1 MNLRHQVPEFER
13 LFIKQ
18 RLDNPALVKEWCAD
32 VDHDVR
38 LPLLALVEGQVIGR
52 ATQHR
57 RWRLSNLRVGD
68 RMVSHTMKLV
78 LTCLALLTTLTSAA
92 TFRAG
97 VATVDI
103 SPTEFPRI
111 IAGGFLEGR
120 GEKLADKLFV
130 RSFVLDDG
138 KMKIAFAI
146 VDTCMMEQ
154 ALIDEAKGIASKQ
167 CGIPVERMMVSATH
181 THSAPA
187 AMGCLGTRKDTVYAK
202 FLTPKIAEAI
212 VAANAALQPA
222 RIGWGSFDDWEHTH
236 NRRWIRLPGK
246 EVVDPFGQPTG
257 RANMHPGYLSK
268 DVVGPSGPVD
278 PQISVIA
285 LQTLDGKPLGV
296 LANYSQHYF
305 GTAPVSADYF
315 GLFCKHLAAKMG
327 QQGDGNGPFVCAMS
341 QGTSGD
347 QMWMDYGAEKKTLT
361 IDHYASEVADSAMK
375 ALQTVKYVDH
385 APLGMVEKTLELNY
399 RVPDEKRLAWAR
411 PIAAKIEN
419 DVPKSK
425 EEVYAREALILH
437 ERQKTSVKLQAI
449 RIGDLSIA
457 TLPNEVYAI
466 TGLKL
471 REKSPFGT
479 HFNIELA
486 NGAEGYIPPPE
497 QHELGGYTTWPAR
510 TAGLEFFAETEIYEA
525 LVSAVFP
532 LHDSPSQP
540 KVLRLGDYPTA
551 LKSSAPFAHWTLDSM
566 DLYAGLN
573 VFFGNPPKPRYSNTR
588 RGMEAMP
595 PYLAAENAKAALI
608 FSGTIAIGL
617 PGVGSGLGYGEN
629 SALHHSAFGVSDL
642 INRSI
647 HLAGGHLET
656 SNLKL
661 GTQSSIALW
670 FWLGHESGASD
681 RKGEL
686 INALGVSLKA
696 HQFPDHTV
704 SLEWSAP
711 SEAPRSESSVRN
723 ERPQT
728 PDAAQGTVRTTF
740 FADDWHFAVLIRDGE
755 NVRVH
760 LDGSEKPVLTGKA
773 GKAANEVLFGQ
784 GLEGRLDEI
793 TIWDRVIEPS
803 LIAKLWN
810 ISKVGEENAK
820 RAISRAE
827 RKKRAQVQSSA
838 LLKVHEN
845 WSASMRF
852 KNTKANNVSAVTA
865 YLISRGPKG
874 DHQAPG
880 DHLGI
885 GGNFKDSSPGRLFV
899 FNGNAASQIVRGTT
913 VIEPGTWNDV
923 KMERLGSRVKVTLN
937 GKVEID
943 AELPV
948 TAPGAKELFFGKRCD
963 DFAPLEGTFE
973 KVEVAGLEK
982 PAAPAPAPKIELAS
996 KPLSPEES
1004 AKKWHVREGYRI
1016 ELVAAEPVVLDPVA
1030 FDWDEQG
1037 RLWVIEMAD
1046 YPMGM
1051 DGNGKAGGR
1060 VVRLEDTDHDGRYDK
1075 RHVIVSDLSYPTG
1088 ILTWREGVIVTA
1100 APDIFFISPDGTKKV
1115 LYTGFSTGNQQLRVN
1130 GLRWGMD
1137 GWVYCAAG
1145 AHHGGYNKGTQI
1157 ECKLTGEKIDL
1168 GSRDFRFKPDT
1179 GEFDPQTGPSQ
1190 FGRARDDW
1198 GHWFGVQNSFPLW
1211 HYVLQ
1216 DHYLRRNPHVI
1227 PPDPIHQLF
1236 PRNPPVYPASSMEK
1250 RFHSFDQAGRFTSAC
1265 GIEVY
1270 RDQVLFES
1278 GAAVPAA
1285 QPGAGQRPAPHLH
1298 AFTCEPFHNVVQHHI
1313 LEDDGVT
1320 FKATVDVGAL
1330 AKARESDSANTSNSR
1345 SLATAPTDFLA
1356 SEDRWCR
1363 PVMVRTGPDG
1373 ALWVADMYRYMIEHP
1388 QWLPQNGKEEL
1399 LPHYREGDDKGRI
1412 WKIVKESI
1420 GSRPVFEWD
1429 NLSTTPGSVNGWL
1442 RDKMQMVATW
1452 KGQMPADPSFASP
1465 RGMMAVHLAWTALLI
1480 GKDSHPGEI
1489 CLRLLR
1495 QTQPTD
1501 ALAARVREQALQMA
1515 EKVAWSGDD
1524 SPPLHEALAKLVN
1537 DKDAKVRLQLACTLG
1552 ELKFEWAGDLLAEV
1566 LNSAEQGSP
1575 LQGAALSSVLPH
1587 LERVCARADAKSFA
1601 MLLRCALATK
1611 NDKAIA
1617 ALVTRMDAQKG
1628 LEELM
1633 AVLDEKNLSL
1643 AAFAKQVTD
1652 AKAREAVE
1660 KMAARLQQAAESIQ
1674 TAPTMESLALLA
1686 SDREHRERVKALLPE
1701 LWAKTG
1707 NAEVL
1712 RLVAKL
1718 QPQGGVEFLLE
1729 GWDQRTPAL
1738 RVQILETLLSNDAW
1752 TLALLK
1758 RPEAKSADAA
1768 TRARLMKHPKKG
1780 IANLAEKIFADSTS
1794 ATRAAVVEKFKPAL
1808 KLQGDETRGKT
1819 VFASVCISC
1828 HRLDG
1833 VGLELGPDLRSVAQ
1847 HDAEKLLNSILDPSA
1862 IIEPGFMAYHC
1873 TLKSG
1878 EQLYGVIATETSAS
1892 LTLKM
1897 AGNIT
1902 KSVLRSDVE
1911 SLKSSGT
1918 SLMPEGL
1925 EAAMTPQSLAD
1936 LIAYLKLV
1944 R

>member
-1 MNLRHQVPEFER
+1 M
-13 LFIKQ
+13 
-18 RLDNPALVKEWCAD
+18 
-32 VDHDVR
+32 R
-38 LPLLALVEGQVIGR
+38 LPIAAVALLAPVSLFS
-52 ATQHR
+52 AT
-57 RWRLSNLRVGD
+57 
-68 RMVSHTMKLV
+68 
-78 LTCLALLTTLTSAA
+78 
-92 TFRAG
+92 TFHAG
-97 VATVDI
+97 VAAVNV
-103 SPTEFPRI
+103 SPKTFPRI

-120 GEKLADKLFV
+120 GEKLASELFV

-154 ALIDEAKGIASKQ
+154 SLIDEAKALASKQ
-167 CGIPVERMMVSATH
+167 CGIPVDRMMVSATH

-187 AMGCLGTRKDTVYAK
+187 AMSCLGTRKDTEYAK

-222 RIGWGSFDDWEHTH
+222 RIGWGSYDDWEHTH
-236 NRRWIRLPGK
+236 NRRWIRHIGK
-246 EVVDPFGQPTG
+246 EVADPFGNASA
-257 RANMHPGYLSK
+257 RAHMHPGYLSK
-268 DVVGPSGPVD
+268 DVIGPSGPVD
-278 PQISVIA
+278 PQLSVIA

-305 GTAPVSADYF
+305 GSGPVSADYF
-315 GLFCKHLAAKMG
+315 GLFCKHLAAKMS
-327 QQGDGNGPFVCAMS
+327 QPGDGNGPFICAMS

-347 QMWMDYGAEKKTLT
+347 QMWMDYGAEKKDISL
-361 IDHYASEVADSAMK
+361 DSYSEAVADSAMK

-385 APLGMVEKTLELNY
+385 SPLGMIEKTLELKY

-419 DVPKSK
+419 DVPKNK

-471 REKSPFGT
+471 REWSPFKT

-486 NGAEGYIPPPE
+486 NGAEGYIPPWS
-497 QHELGGYTTWPAR
+497 QHKLGGYTTWPAR
-510 TAGLEFFAETEIYEA
+510 TAGLEERAEASMVATLSETTFQLANKPKQEIKHANGPY
-525 LVSAVFP
+525 AVEVLNSKP
-532 LHDSPSQP
+532 LRYARMEQF
-540 KVLRLGDYPTA
+540 GA
-551 LKSSAPFAHWTLDSM
+551 CQLDETSKRPACGAM
-566 DLYAGLN
+566 AYDG
-573 VFFGNPPKPRYSNTR
+573 FGSY
-588 RGMEAMP
+588 
-595 PYLAAENAKAALI
+595 
-608 FSGTIAIGL
+608 L
-617 PGVGSGLGYGEN
+617 PGPGSGLGYGDE
-629 SALHHSAFGVSDL
+629 SALTASAFSGPNE

-647 HLAGGHLET
+647 HLAGGHLRT
-656 SNLKL
+656 QLKNTERKL
-661 GTQSSIALW
+661 INGSWQTLDITPPTSIALW
-670 FWLGHESGASD
+670 FWLGHQSGASD
-681 RKGEL
+681 RTGEL

-704 SLEWSAP
+704 ALEWSAQ
-711 SEAPRSESSVRN
+711 SSVRN

-728 PDAAQGTVRTTF
+728 PDAAQGTVRTT

-760 LDGSEKPVLTGKA
+760 LDGNEKPGLTGKA

-784 GLEGRLDEI
+784 GLQGRLDEI

-810 ISKVGEENAK
+810 TSKVGEENAK
-820 RAISRAE
+820 RAVSRTE
-827 RKKRAQVQSSA
+827 RAKRKQVQTSA
-838 LLKVHEN
+838 VLKGHEN
-845 WSASMRF
+845 WSASMHF
-852 KNTKANNVSAVTA
+852 KNTRANNVSAVTA

-885 GGNFKDSSPGRLFV
+885 GGNYQDSEPGRLFV
-899 FNGNAASQIVRGTT
+899 FNGNAASQIVRGKTL
-913 VIEPGTWNDV
+913 IEPGTWHDV
-923 KMERLGSRVKVTLN
+923 KMERIGSRVKVTLN
-937 GKVEID
+937 GRVEID

-948 TAPGAKELFFGKRCD
+948 TGPGVRELFFGRRCD
-963 DFAPLEGTFE
+963 DFAPLEGAFE
-973 KVEVAGLEK
+973 KVEVAGLEVGRAVPSPPREAGK
-982 PAAPAPAPKIELAS
+982 PAKSETASS
-996 KPLSPEES
+996 KPNQPAAALSEKAPYQEALSPEES

-1030 FDWDEQG
+1030 FDWDEVG

-1046 YPMGM
+1046 YPLGM

-1060 VVRLEDTDHDGRYDK
+1060 VVRLEDTDSDGRYDK
-1075 RHVIVSDLSYPTG
+1075 RTVIVSDLSYPTG

-1100 APDIFFISPDGTKKV
+1100 APDIFFIAPDGTKKV

-1179 GEFDPQTGPSQ
+1179 GEFDPQSGPSQ

-1236 PRNPPVYPASSMEK
+1236 PRNPPVYPASSSEK

-1270 RDQVLFES
+1270 RDVQLFND
-1278 GAAVPAA
+1278 GKT
-1285 QPGAGQRPAPHLH
+1285 H

-1313 LEDDGVT
+1313 LEDEGVT
-1320 FKATVDVGAL
+1320 FKAVRDPA
-1330 AKARESDSANTSNSR
+1330 ESKM
-1345 SLATAPTDFLA
+1345 DFLA

-1388 QWLPQNGKEEL
+1388 QWLPQNGKDEL

-1412 WKIVKESI
+1412 WRVVRSS
-1420 GSRPVFEWD
+1420 SRVRSAASQQPAKTFVRSGGLKPE
-1429 NLSTTPGSVNGWL
+1429 TTLASANGWL
-1442 RDKMQMVATW
+1442 RDKAQMRALWSKPSLKDIVSWEEQVSDDNNAAAQAQAAW
-1452 KGQMPADPSFASP
+1452 LLHQAGELSPDVLKPLLFSNHDEVIVQGLRIAEMMPWEKNAA
-1465 RGMMAVHLAWTALLI
+1465 ALIALLN
-1480 GKDSHPGEI
+1480 GKMAYRS
-1489 CLRLLR
+1489 
-1495 QTQPTD
+1495 
-1501 ALAARVREQALQMA
+1501 RVWMQLVLSAGQWRGVGPSDIIA
-1515 EKVAWSGDD
+1515 E
-1524 SPPLHEALAKLVN
+1524 
-1537 DKDAKVRLQLACTLG
+1537 TLNT
-1552 ELKFEWAGDLLAEV
+1552 AEP
-1566 LNSAEQGSP
+1566 GSP

-1587 LERVCARADAKSFA
+1587 LEQVCAHADAKSFA
-1601 MLLRCALATK
+1601 MLLRCALAVK
-1611 NDKAIA
+1611 NEKAIA
-1617 ALVTRMDAQKG
+1617 ALVTKEVPLND
-1628 LEELM
+1628 LL

-1643 AAFAKQVTD
+1643 ADLAKQVTD
-1652 AKAREAVE
+1652 AKAREAIS
-1660 KMAARLQQAAESIQ
+1660 KMAARLQQAADSLQ
-1674 TAPTMESLALLA
+1674 SAPTMESLALLA
-1686 SDREHRERVKALLPE
+1686 SDRGHRERVKALLPE

-1712 RLVAKL
+1712 RLVSKL
-1718 QPQGGVEFLLE
+1718 QPAGSEQFLLD

-1738 RVQILETLLSNDAW
+1738 RLQILETLLSNDAW

-1758 RPEAKSADAA
+1758 RPEAKAADAA
-1768 TRARLMKHPKKG
+1768 TRARLMKHPKKN
-1780 IANLAEKIFADSTS
+1780 IANLAEKVFADSTS
-1794 ATRAAVVEKFKPAL
+1794 ASRAAVVEKFKPAL
-1808 KLQGDETRGKT
+1808 KLTGDAARGKT

-1828 HRLDG
+1828 HKLDG
-1833 VGLELGPDLRSVAQ
+1833 VGLELGPDLRSVTR

-1897 AGNIT
+1897 AGNLT
-1902 KSVLRSDVE
+1902 KSVLRSDVA
-1911 SLKSSGT
+1911 SLKSTGI

-1925 EAAMTPQSLAD
+1925 EAALTPQSLAD
-1936 LIAYLKLV
+1936 LIVYLKMA

>member
-1 MNLRHQVPEFER
+1 M
-13 LFIKQ
+13 
-18 RLDNPALVKEWCAD
+18 
-32 VDHDVR
+32 
-38 LPLLALVEGQVIGR
+38 
-52 ATQHR
+52 
-57 RWRLSNLRVGD
+57 
-68 RMVSHTMKLV
+68 
-78 LTCLALLTTLTSAA
+78 LALLLSVAA
-92 TFRAG
+92 IVNAQPAFRAG
-97 VATVDI
+97 VAAIDV
-103 SPTEFPRI
+103 SPATFPRI

-120 GEKLADKLFV
+120 GDKLADRLFV

-138 KMKIAFAI
+138 RMKIAFAI
-146 VDTCMMEQ
+146 VDTCMMEKS
-154 ALIDEAKGIASKQ
+154 LIDEAKALAARQ

-181 THSAPA
+181 THAAPA

-222 RIGWGSFDDWEHTH
+222 RIGWASIDDWEHTH
-236 NRRWIRLPGK
+236 NRRWIRQPGR
-246 EVVDPFGQPTG
+246 EVADPFGRATG

-278 PQISVIA
+278 PQLSVIA
-285 LQTLDGKPLGV
+285 LQTADGKPLGV

-315 GLFCKHLAAKMG
+315 GLFCKHLAVKMG
-327 QQGDGNGPFVCAMS
+327 QPGDGNGPFVCAMS

-347 QMWMDYGAEKKTLT
+347 QMWMDYGAEKKTISL
-361 IDHYASEVADSAMK
+361 DDYAVAVADSALK
-375 ALQTVKYVDH
+375 ALQTVKYIDH
-385 APLGMVEKTLELNY
+385 VPLGMIEKTLELKY
-399 RVPDEKRLAWAR
+399 RVPDENRLAWAR
-411 PIAAKIEN
+411 PLAAKIEN
-419 DVPKSK
+419 DVPKNK

-471 REKSPFGT
+471 REASPFCM

-510 TAGLEFFAETEIYEA
+510 TAGLEVEAEPKIVATLSAAGAELAGKPSREPHAPDCAYAEA
-525 LVSAVFP
+525 VRETHSLAHFRCDDLSGDVHNEHGSPARLVGG
-532 LHDSPSQP
+532 H
-540 KVLRLGDYPTA
+540 A
-551 LKSSAPFAHWTLDSM
+551 L
-566 DLYAGLN
+566 
-573 VFFGNPPKPRYSNTR
+573 
-588 RGMEAMP
+588 
-595 PYLAAENAKAALI
+595 
-608 FSGTIAIGL
+608 GL
-617 PGVGSGLGYGEN
+617 PGAGSGLGYGEE
-629 SALHHSAFGVSDL
+629 SALRASAFAASDG
-642 INRSI
+642 INRALQ
-647 HLAGGHLET
+647 LAGGRLEMPD
-656 SNLKL
+656 LKL
-661 GTQSSIALW
+661 GGQMSIAFW
-670 FWLGHESGASD
+670 FWLGHASGASD
-681 RKGEL
+681 RTGEL

-704 SLEWSAP
+704 RLEWGDKVASA
-711 SEAPRSESSVRN
+711 SAEGSDSAKAE
-723 ERPQT
+723 
-728 PDAAQGTVRTTF
+728 TT

-760 LDGSEKPVLTGKA
+760 LDGSETPVLTGKA
-773 GKAANEVLFGQ
+773 GQVATEARFGQ

-793 TIWDRVIEPS
+793 TIWDRAIEPS

-810 ISKVGEENAK
+810 ISKVGEENAQRAK
-820 RAISRAE
+820 RRQE
-827 RKKRAQVQSSA
+827 RTKQKQVQNSA
-838 LLKVHEN
+838 LLKEHEN

-852 KNTKANNVSAVTA
+852 KNTKANHVSAVTA
-865 YLISRGPKG
+865 YLISRGPRG
-874 DHQAPG
+874 DRQAPG

-885 GGNFKDSSPGRLFV
+885 GGSYKDSEPGKLFV
-899 FNGNAASQIVRGTT
+899 FNGNAANQVVRGKTL
-913 VIEPGTWNDV
+913 IEPGAWNDV
-923 KMERLGSRVKVTLN
+923 KLERLGSRVKVTLN
-937 GKVEID
+937 GRVEID

-948 TAPGAKELFFGKRCD
+948 TAPGAKEVFFGKRCD
-963 DFAPLEGTFE
+963 DFAPLEGTLE
-973 KVEVAGLEK
+973 KVEITGLEK
-982 PAAPAPAPKIELAS
+982 PAPPAPATKVELAS
-996 KPLSPEES
+996 QPLPPEES
-1004 AKKWHVREGYRI
+1004 AKKWHIREGYRI

-1046 YPMGM
+1046 YPLGM

-1060 VVRLEDTDHDGRYDK
+1060 VVRLEDTDGDGRYDK
-1075 RHVIVSDLSYPTG
+1075 RTVIVSDLSYPTG

-1100 APDIFFISPDGTKKV
+1100 APDLFFISPDGTKKL

-1179 GEFDPQTGPSQ
+1179 GELDPQTGPSQ

-1270 RDQVLFES
+1270 RDQVLFTD
-1278 GAAVPAA
+1278 GKT
-1285 QPGAGQRPAPHLH
+1285 H
-1298 AFTCEPFHNVVQHHI
+1298 AFTCEPFHNVVQHHL
-1313 LEDDGVT
+1313 LEEDGVT
-1320 FKATVDVGAL
+1320 FKAVRDPA
-1330 AKARESDSANTSNSR
+1330 ESK
-1345 SLATAPTDFLA
+1345 LDFLA

-1412 WKIVKESI
+1412 WKVVRASARS
-1420 GSRPVFEWD
+1420 GSAKAEATFA
-1429 NLSTTPGSVNGWL
+1429 SANGLL
-1442 RDKMQMVATW
+1442 RDKAQMRAHWTKLSTQAIAALFDQVISGKTAAA
-1452 KGQMPADPSFASP
+1452 QAQS
-1465 RGMMAVHLAWTALLI
+1465 AWTLHQAGQLTPDLLKMLLLSENDEVIVQGLQIAETMPWSKNEEALLLLVN
-1480 GKDSHPGEI
+1480 GNKARHPRVWMQ
-1489 CLRLLR
+1489 L
-1495 QTQPTD
+1495 
-1501 ALAARVREQALQMA
+1501 ALSAGQ
-1515 EKVAWSGDD
+1515 WSGDWPAD
-1524 SPPLHEALAKLVN
+1524 IVAMTLDEAKP
-1537 DKDAKVRLQLACTLG
+1537 
-1552 ELKFEWAGDLLAEV
+1552 
-1566 LNSAEQGSP
+1566 GSP
-1575 LQGAALSSVLPH
+1575 IWGAALSSCLPH
-1587 LERVCARADAKSFA
+1587 LTRISEQFA
-1601 MLLRCALATK
+1601 AHDGKTKPGILGTLLRCALATK

-1617 ALVTRMDAQKG
+1617 ALVARLEAHNG
-1628 LEELM
+1628 LEELL
-1633 AVLDEKNLSL
+1633 AVLDEKKLSL
-1643 AAFAKQVTD
+1643 TEFAKQVTD
-1652 AKAREAVE
+1652 AKARAAVDQ
-1660 KMAARLQQAAESIQ
+1660 MAAKLQQAAESLK
-1674 TAPTMESLALLA
+1674 TAPTMDSLALLA
-1686 SDREHRERVKALLPE
+1686 SDRGHRETVKGLLPE

-1707 NAEVL
+1707 GAEVL

-1718 QPQGGVEFLLE
+1718 QPQGGEQFLLE

-1738 RVQILETLLSNDAW
+1738 RAQILETLLSSDDWA
-1752 TLALLK
+1752 LALLK
-1758 RPEAKSADAA
+1758 RPEAKACDAA
-1768 TRARLMKHPKKG
+1768 TRARLMKHPKKN
-1780 IANLAEKIFADSTS
+1780 IAKLAEKVFADATS

-1808 KLQGDETRGKT
+1808 KLQGDAARGKT

-1828 HRLDG
+1828 HKLDG
-1833 VGLELGPDLRSVAQ
+1833 LGLELGPDLRSVAQ

-1873 TLKSG
+1873 TLNNG

-1897 AGNIT
+1897 AGNLT
-1902 KSVLRSDVE
+1902 RSVLRSE
-1911 SLKSSGT
+1911 IASLKSTGT

-1925 EAAMTPQSLAD
+1925 EAALTPQSLAD
-1936 LIAYLKLV
+1936 LIAYLQES

>member
-1 MNLRHQVPEFER
+1 MFIRSLLLVS
-13 LFIKQ
+13 LF
-18 RLDNPALVKEWCAD
+18 LT
-32 VDHDVR
+32 
-38 LPLLALVEGQVIGR
+38 LAAHAQP
-52 ATQHR
+52 
-57 RWRLSNLRVGD
+57 
-68 RMVSHTMKLV
+68 
-78 LTCLALLTTLTSAA
+78 

-154 ALIDEAKGIASKQ
+154 SLIDEAKGIAAKQ
-167 CGIPVERMMVSATH
+167 CGIPVDRMMVSATH
-181 THSAPA
+181 THSAPS
-187 AMGCLGTRKDTVYAK
+187 AMGCLGTRKDSVYAK

-278 PQISVIA
+278 PQLSVIA

-305 GTAPVSADYF
+305 GSGPVSADYF

-347 QMWMDYGAEKKTLT
+347 QMWMDYGAEKKTIT

-375 ALQTVKYVDH
+375 ALQTVTYVDH
-385 APLGMVEKTLELNY
+385 APLGMIEKTLDLKY

-419 DVPKSK
+419 DLPKNK

-437 ERQKTSVKLQAI
+437 ERQKTTVKLQAI

-471 REKSPFGT
+471 REMSLSKM

-497 QHELGGYTTWPAR
+497 QHTLGGYTTWPAR
-510 TAGLEFFAETEIYEA
+510 TAGLEVPAEPKILDQLFAAQSELYGKFMGPYLKLEG
-525 LVSAVFP
+525 
-532 LHDSPSQP
+532 
-540 KVLRLGDYPTA
+540 GDYVREIGQTKTTA
-551 LKSSAPFAHWTLDSM
+551 HFHCCDTNSNLKSFHPKTNNI
-566 DLYAGLN
+566 GL
-573 VFFGNPPKPRYSNTR
+573 VPTGGISY
-588 RGMEAMP
+588 
-595 PYLAAENAKAALI
+595 Y
-608 FSGTIAIGL
+608 L
-617 PGVGSGLGYGEN
+617 PGVGSGLGYDEE
-629 SALHHSAFGVSDL
+629 SALKPSPFSGAQT
-642 INRSI
+642 INRAI

-661 GTQSSIALW
+661 GTQSSTALW
-670 FWLGHESGASD
+670 FWLGHKSGASD
-681 RKGEL
+681 RTGEL

-704 SLEWSAP
+704 KLEWGDKVVSALAESEP
-711 SEAPRSESSVRN
+711 SAK
-723 ERPQT
+723 
-728 PDAAQGTVRTTF
+728 AKTTL
-740 FADDWHFAVLIRDGE
+740 FADDWHFAVLIRDEE

-760 LDGSEKPVLTGKA
+760 LDGSEKPVLSGKA
-773 GKAANEVLFGQ
+773 GEAANEMLFGK

-793 TIWDRVIEPS
+793 TIWNRVIEPS

-820 RAISRAE
+820 RAVSRAE
-827 RKKRAQVQSSA
+827 RKKRSQGQSSA

-852 KNTKANNVSAVTA
+852 KNTMANNVSAVTA

-913 VIEPGTWNDV
+913 VIEPGKWNDV
-923 KMERLGSRVKVTLN
+923 KLERLGSRVKVTLN

-948 TAPGAKELFFGKRCD
+948 TATGVKELFFGKRCD
-963 DFAPLEGTFE
+963 DFAPLKGEFE
-973 KVEVAGLEK
+973 KTAVEG
-982 PAAPAPAPKIELAS
+982 AAASWSAVGSVSATPLSTAS
-996 KPLSPEES
+996 KTPQSNPTNESGVKAAALQNAGEQSKVPTTTQPLSPEDS
-1004 AKKWHVREGYRI
+1004 AKKWHVRDGYRI

-1030 FDWDEQG
+1030 FDWDEKG

-1046 YPMGM
+1046 YPLGM

-1060 VVRLEDTDHDGRYDK
+1060 VVMLEDSNADGRYDK
-1075 RHVIVSDLSYPTG
+1075 RTVIVSDLSYPTG
-1088 ILTWREGVIVTA
+1088 ILTWRDGVIVTA
-1100 APDIFFISPDGTKKV
+1100 APDIFLIKPNGEKK
-1115 LYTGFSTGNQQLRVN
+1115 LLFTGFSTGNQQLRVN
-1130 GLRWGMD
+1130 SLRWGMD

-1157 ECKLTGEKIDL
+1157 ESKLTGEKIDL

-1190 FGRARDDW
+1190 FGRAKDDW

-1270 RDQVLFES
+1270 RDQVLFND
-1278 GAAVPAA
+1278 GKT
-1285 QPGAGQRPAPHLH
+1285 H
-1298 AFTCEPFHNVVQHHI
+1298 AFTCEPFHNVVQHHL

-1320 FKATVDVGAL
+1320 FKAVRDPA
-1330 AKARESDSANTSNSR
+1330 ESKM
-1345 SLATAPTDFLA
+1345 DFLA

-1412 WKIVKESI
+1412 WKVVKESI

-1429 NLSTTPGSVNGWL
+1429 NLPIKLDSSNGWL
-1442 RDKMQMVATW
+1442 RDKAQMKALW
-1452 KGQMPADPSFASP
+1452 SGDGDASIT
-1465 RGMMAVHLAWTALLI
+1465 GTANIKAQTAWTLLI
-1480 GKDSHPGEI
+1480 KGKLKTSD
-1489 CLRLLR
+1489 CMKLLE
-1495 QTQPTD
+1495 D
-1501 ALAARVREQALQMA
+1501 ESVHVREQALQMA
-1515 EKVAWSGDD
+1515 EKLEWKADEASA
-1524 SPPLHEALAKLVN
+1524 LQKALAKLVN

-1552 ELKFEWAGDLLAEV
+1552 ELKFEWAGDLLAEF
-1566 LNSAEQGSP
+1566 LDAAPADSP

-1587 LERVCARADAKSFA
+1587 LERVCAAFPEGGEPENNKAIG
-1601 MLLRCALATK
+1601 MLFRCALAT
-1611 NDKAIA
+1611 NNQKAIS
-1617 ALVTRMDAQKG
+1617 ALLSQVEAKMHF
-1628 LEELM
+1628 EELL

-1643 AAFAKQVTD
+1643 AAFSKQVTD
-1652 AKAREAVE
+1652 ARAREAVE
-1660 KMAARLQQAAESIQ
+1660 KMAARLQQAADSIQ
-1674 TAPTMESLALLA
+1674 TAPTMESLTLLA

-1718 QPQGGVEFLLE
+1718 QTQGGVEFLLE

-1738 RVQILETLLSNDAW
+1738 RVQILETLLSNEAW

-1768 TRARLMKHPKKG
+1768 MRARLMKHPKKN
-1780 IANLAEKIFADSTS
+1780 IANLAEKVFADSTS

-1808 KLQGDETRGKT
+1808 KLQGDAARGKT

-1828 HRLDG
+1828 HKLDG

-1847 HDAEKLLNSILDPSA
+1847 HEAEKLLNSILDPSA

-1873 TLKSG
+1873 TLKNG

-1897 AGNIT
+1897 AGNLT
-1902 KSVLRSDVE
+1902 RSVLRSDVA
-1911 SLKSSGT
+1911 SLKSTNT

-1925 EAAMTPQSLAD
+1925 EAALTPQSLAD
-1936 LIAYLKLV
+1936 LIAYLKV
-1944 R
+1944 AR

>member
-1 MNLRHQVPEFER
+1 
-13 LFIKQ
+13 
-18 RLDNPALVKEWCAD
+18 
-32 VDHDVR
+32 
-38 LPLLALVEGQVIGR
+38 
-52 ATQHR
+52 
-57 RWRLSNLRVGD
+57 
-68 RMVSHTMKLV
+68 MVSHTMKLV
-78 LTCLALLTTLTSAA
+78 LTGLAFLTTLASAA

-154 ALIDEAKGIASKQ
+154 ALIDEAKGIAAKQ
-167 CGIPVERMMVSATH
+167 CGIPVDRMMVSATH

-278 PQISVIA
+278 PQLSVIA

-361 IDHYASEVADSAMK
+361 IDTYASEVADSAMK

-419 DVPKSK
+419 DVPKNK

-437 ERQKTSVKLQAI
+437 QRQKTSMKLQAI

-471 REKSPFGT
+471 REWSPFKT

-486 NGAEGYIPPPE
+486 NGAEGYIPPMN
-497 QHELGGYTTWPAR
+497 QHKLGGYTTWPAR
-510 TAGLEFFAETEIYEA
+510 TAGLEEWAESRMTSELSETFYKLAGIPW
-525 LVSAVFP
+525 SI
-532 LHDSPSQP
+532 P
-540 KVLRLGDYPTA
+540 KHENGEY
-551 LKSSAPFAHWTLDSM
+551 AH
-566 DLYAGLN
+566 
-573 VFFGNPPKPRYSNTR
+573 
-588 RGMEAMP
+588 
-595 PYLAAENAKAALI
+595 AALGSMPRAY
-608 FSGTIAIGL
+608 FRLENSGICQMDEVNVKRCHMQTRDGVAVWL
-617 PGVGSGLGYGEN
+617 PGVGSGLGYGDE
-629 SALHHSAFGVSDL
+629 SALRTSMFSGPNK
-642 INRSI
+642 INRS
-647 HLAGGHLET
+647 LQCAGGFLRADWRYGLREWKDGKPLPVAIPST
-656 SNLKL
+656 A
-661 GTQSSIALW
+661 SIALW

-681 RKGEL
+681 RTGEL
-686 INALGVSLKA
+686 TNVLGVSLKA

-704 SLEWSAP
+704 RLEWGANKERDLPSPSSNPDLASPAP
-711 SEAPRSESSVRN
+711 C
-723 ERPQT
+723 
-728 PDAAQGTVRTTF
+728 

-755 NVRVH
+755 DVRVH

-773 GKAANEVLFGQ
+773 RKAADEVLFGQ

-838 LLKVHEN
+838 LLKAHEN

-874 DHQAPG
+874 DPQAPG

-885 GGNFKDSSPGRLFV
+885 GGNYKDSSPGRLFV

-913 VIEPGTWNDV
+913 VIESGTWNDV
-923 KMERLGSRVKVTLN
+923 KLERLGSRVKVTLN
-937 GKVEID
+937 GKVDID

-948 TAPGAKELFFGKRCD
+948 TAPGAKELFFGRRCD
-963 DFAPLEGTFE
+963 DFAPLEGEFE
-973 KVEVAGLEK
+973 KVEVAGLSPSTK
-982 PAAPAPAPKIELAS
+982 PLRTSQTTSSKAPEAQKGSPTDSGKPTDWLLKKSAGLPES
-996 KPLSPEES
+996 VGNHSPHSVPTTTQPLSPEES

-1046 YPMGM
+1046 YPLGM

-1060 VVRLEDTDHDGRYDK
+1060 VVRLEDTDHDDRYDK
-1075 RHVIVSDLSYPTG
+1075 RSVIVSDLSYPTG

-1270 RDQVLFES
+1270 RDQVLFND
-1278 GAAVPAA
+1278 GKT
-1285 QPGAGQRPAPHLH
+1285 H
-1298 AFTCEPFHNVVQHHI
+1298 AFTCEPFHNVVQHHL

-1320 FKATVDVGAL
+1320 FKAVPDSSHLAPRDEQTASKSGKASKQENAPLISTERDGYFAGAFH
-1330 AKARESDSANTSNSR
+1330 
-1345 SLATAPTDFLA
+1345 DFLA

-1412 WKIVKESI
+1412 WRVVKSSHLAPRDEQTASKSGKASSK
-1420 GSRPVFEWD
+1420 GSLPFI
-1429 NLSTTPGSVNGWL
+1429 STERDDYFASPNGWL
-1442 RDKMQMVATW
+1442 RDKAQ
-1452 KGQMPADPSFASP
+1452 
-1465 RGMMAVHLAWTALLI
+1465 MMALWSGEFALKGLFERPKGIVLAQAAWTLGLLK
-1480 GKDSHPGEI
+1480 KDHENEWHDLIEDTNP
-1489 CLRLLR
+1489 
-1495 QTQPTD
+1495 
-1501 ALAARVREQALQMA
+1501 RVREQALQMLEHFGWKA
-1515 EKVAWSGDD
+1515 DES
-1524 SPPLHEALAKLVN
+1524 SPLQKALTKLVN
-1537 DKDAKVRLQLACTLG
+1537 DQDAKVRLQLACTLG
-1552 ELKFEWAGDLLAEV
+1552 ELKVEWAGDLLAEV
-1566 LNSAEQGSP
+1566 LNSAEAGSQ

-1617 ALVTRMDAQKG
+1617 ALVTRTDEQKG
-1628 LEELM
+1628 LEELL

-1660 KMAARLQQAAESIQ
+1660 KMAARLQQAADSIQ

-1686 SDREHRERVKALLPE
+1686 SDHEHRERVKALLPE

-1718 QPQGGVEFLLE
+1718 QPQGGEQFLLE

-1768 TRARLMKHPKKG
+1768 TRARLMKHPKKN
-1780 IANLAEKIFADSTS
+1780 IANLAEKVFADSTS

-1808 KLQGDETRGKT
+1808 KLQGDAARGKT

-1828 HRLDG
+1828 HKLDG
-1833 VGLELGPDLRSVAQ
+1833 EGLELGPDLRSVAQ

-1897 AGNIT
+1897 AGNLT
-1902 KSVLRSDVE
+1902 KSVLRSDVA
-1911 SLKSSGT
+1911 SLKSTGI

-1936 LIAYLKLV
+1936 LIAYLKVV

>member
-1 MNLRHQVPEFER
+1 MSIR
-13 LFIKQ
+13 
-18 RLDNPALVKEWCAD
+18 
-32 VDHDVR
+32 
-38 LPLLALVEGQVIGR
+38 PLLLAALCLSPLPVI
-52 ATQHR
+52 
-57 RWRLSNLRVGD
+57 S
-68 RMVSHTMKLV
+68 
-78 LTCLALLTTLTSAA
+78 A
-92 TFRAG
+92 TFQAG

-103 SPTEFPRI
+103 SPGAFPRI

-120 GEKLADKLFV
+120 GDKNADALKV
-130 RSFVLDDG
+130 RGFVLDDG
-138 KMKIAFAI
+138 KMKVAFAI

-154 ALIDEAKGIASKQ
+154 SLVDEAKSLASRQ
-167 CGIPVERMMVSATH
+167 CEIPVDRMMISATH

-187 AMGCLGTRKDTVYAK
+187 AMGCLGTRKDSAYAK

-212 VAANAALQPA
+212 VAADAALQPA
-222 RIGWGSFDDWEHTH
+222 RIGWGTFDDWEHTH
-236 NRRWIRLPGK
+236 NRRWIRLPGR

-278 PQISVIA
+278 PQLSVIS
-285 LQTLDGKPLGV
+285 LQTADGRPLGV

-305 GTAPVSADYF
+305 GSGPVSADYY
-315 GLFCKHLAAKMG
+315 GLFCKHLAARLG

-347 QMWMDYGAEKKTLT
+347 QMWMDYGAEKKAIT
-361 IDHYASEVADSAMK
+361 IDTYASEVADSAIK
-375 ALQTVKYVDH
+375 AMQTVKHVGH
-385 APLGMVEKTLELNY
+385 APLGMIERTLELKY

-411 PIAAKIEN
+411 PVAAKIEN
-419 DVPKSK
+419 DLPKNK

-437 ERQKTSVKLQAI
+437 ERQQTTVKLQAI
-449 RIGDLSIA
+449 RVGDLSIA

-471 REKSPFGT
+471 REWSPFKV

-486 NGAEGYIPPPE
+486 NGAEGYIPPYE
-497 QHELGGYTTWPAR
+497 QHKLGGYTTWPAR
-510 TAGLEFFAETEIYEA
+510 TAGLEAEAESKMLPQLSYALGILGKGVAREAKKEVGVYGQEIKASKPSAHYSCDEIVSHRLRSPLSFARSLRSDDWVHDA
-525 LVSAVFP
+525 LLVGG
-532 LHDSPSQP
+532 H
-540 KVLRLGDYPTA
+540 
-551 LKSSAPFAHWTLDSM
+551 
-566 DLYAGLN
+566 
-573 VFFGNPPKPRYSNTR
+573 
-588 RGMEAMP
+588 AM
-595 PYLAAENAKAALI
+595 Y
-608 FSGTIAIGL
+608 L
-617 PGVGSGLGYGEN
+617 PGVGSGLGYGAE
-629 SALHHSAFGVSDL
+629 SALGLSPFSKDQS
-642 INRSI
+642 INRAVQV
-647 HLAGGHLET
+647 AGGHIKADW
-656 SNLKL
+656 SNLPVERASPKAP
-661 GTQSSIALW
+661 TPSAASISLW

-681 RKGEL
+681 RTGGL
-686 INALGVSLKA
+686 INALGVKLKA
-696 HQFPDHTV
+696 HQLPDHTV
-704 SLEWSAP
+704 RLEWGDEVASA
-711 SEAPRSESSVRN
+711 SAEGSDSAKAE
-723 ERPQT
+723 
-728 PDAAQGTVRTTF
+728 TTF

-803 LIAKLWN
+803 FIAKLWS
-810 ISKVGEENAK
+810 ISKVGGENAR
-820 RAISRAE
+820 RAVSRTE
-827 RKKRAQVQSSA
+827 RKNRAQLQSSS
-838 LLKVHEN
+838 LLKGHEN

-874 DHQAPG
+874 DSQAPG

-885 GGNFKDSSPGRLFV
+885 GGGYKDSSPGRLFV
-899 FNGNAASQIVRGTT
+899 YNGNVAGQIIRGTA

-923 KMERLGSRVKVTLN
+923 RLERQGSRVKVTLN

-943 AELPV
+943 ADLPV
-948 TAPGAKELFFGKRCD
+948 TAPGTKELFFGRRCD
-963 DFAPLEGTFE
+963 DFAPLEGSFE
-973 KVEVAGLEK
+973 KVEVSGLEK
-982 PAAPAPAPKIELAS
+982 PAATPAPRLELS
-996 KPLSPEES
+996 SQPLSPEES

-1046 YPMGM
+1046 YPLGM
-1051 DGNGKAGGR
+1051 DGDGKAGGR
-1060 VVRLEDTDHDGRYDK
+1060 VVWLEDTDHDGRYDR

-1157 ECKLTGEKIDL
+1157 ECRLTGEKIDL

-1216 DHYLRRNPHVI
+1216 DHYLRRNPHFI

-1270 RDQVLFES
+1270 RDQVLFN
-1278 GAAVPAA
+1278 G
-1285 QPGAGQRPAPHLH
+1285 GKTH
-1298 AFTCEPFHNVVQHHI
+1298 AFTCEPFHNVVQHHL

-1320 FKATVDVGAL
+1320 FKAVRDPA
-1330 AKARESDSANTSNSR
+1330 ESKM
-1345 SLATAPTDFLA
+1345 DFLA

-1388 QWLPQNGKEEL
+1388 QWLPQNGRDEL

-1412 WKIVKESI
+1412 WRVVKSSAGLQPAQASQHGDGLKPI
-1420 GSRPVFEWD
+1420 
-1429 NLSTTPGSVNGWL
+1429 TTFASANGWL
-1442 RDKMQMVATW
+1442 RDKAQMRALWARPGMQTVASLTE
-1452 KGQMPADPSFASP
+1452 QVTRDENAA
-1465 RGMMAVHLAWTALLI
+1465 AQAQAAWTLHQAGQLTPDL
-1480 GKDSHPGEI
+1480 
-1489 CLRLLR
+1489 LRLLLLS
-1495 QTQPTD
+1495 QNDEVVVQGLQIAETMPWSNNEE
-1501 ALAARVREQALQMA
+1501 ALLLLVNGERSRHPRVQMQLALSAGQ
-1515 EKVAWSGDD
+1515 WSGDWPANIVAMTLD
-1524 SPPLHEALAKLVN
+1524 EAVPGGPA
-1537 DKDAKVRLQLACTLG
+1537 
-1552 ELKFEWAGDLLAEV
+1552 W
-1566 LNSAEQGSP
+1566 
-1575 LQGAALSSVLPH
+1575 GAALSSCLPH
-1587 LERVCARADAKSFA
+1587 LARVSEQFAAQHDKARPGILGT
-1601 MLLRCALATK
+1601 LLRCALTTK
-1611 NDKAIA
+1611 NEKAAA
-1617 ALVTRMDAQKG
+1617 ALVTRMDTPKG
-1628 LEELM
+1628 FEELLV
-1633 AVLDEKNLSL
+1633 VLDEQNLSL
-1643 AAFAKQVTD
+1643 SDFSKQVTD
-1652 AKAREAVE
+1652 ARAREALE
-1660 KMAARLQQAAESIQ
+1660 KMTARLHQAASSVQ
-1674 TAPTMESLALLA
+1674 TAPTVESLTLLA
-1686 SDREHRERVKALLPE
+1686 SDREHREQVKVMLPVI
-1701 LWAKTG
+1701 WARTG
-1707 NAEVL
+1707 DAEVL
-1712 RLVAKL
+1712 RLIARL
-1718 QPQGGVEFLLE
+1718 RPRGGEQILLE

-1738 RVQILETLLSNDAW
+1738 RVQILETLLTHDDWA
-1752 TLALLK
+1752 LALLQ
-1758 RPEAKSADAA
+1758 RPEAKAADAA
-1768 TRARLMKHPKKG
+1768 MRARLMKHPKKN
-1780 IANLAEKIFADSTS
+1780 IASLAEKVFADATS

-1808 KLQGDETRGKT
+1808 KLQGDAARGKT

-1828 HRLDG
+1828 HKLDG

-1878 EQLYGVIATETSAS
+1878 EQLYGVIATETGAS

-1897 AGNIT
+1897 AGNLSR
-1902 KSVLRSDVE
+1902 SVLRSEITDLR
-1911 SLKSSGT
+1911 STGT

-1925 EAAMTPQSLAD
+1925 EAALTPQSLAD
-1936 LIAYLKLV
+1936 LFAYLKMP

>member
-1 MNLRHQVPEFER
+1 MFLR
-13 LFIKQ
+13 
-18 RLDNPALVKEWCAD
+18 
-32 VDHDVR
+32 
-38 LPLLALVEGQVIGR
+38 PLLLVSLG
-52 ATQHR
+52 
-57 RWRLSNLRVGD
+57 
-68 RMVSHTMKLV
+68 
-78 LTCLALLTTLTSAA
+78 LTLAAHA
-92 TFRAG
+92 QPVFRAG
-97 VATVDI
+97 VAAVDI

-154 ALIDEAKGIASKQ
+154 SLIDEAKGIAAKQ
-167 CGIPVERMMVSATH
+167 CGIPVDRMMVSATH

-246 EVVDPFGQPTG
+246 EVVDPFGQPTS

-278 PQISVIA
+278 PQLSVIA

-327 QQGDGNGPFVCAMS
+327 QQGDDNGPFVCAMS

-347 QMWMDYGAEKKTLT
+347 QMWMDYGAEKKTIT
-361 IDHYASEVADSAMK
+361 IDTYASEVADSALK
-375 ALQTVKYVDH
+375 ALQTVTYVDH
-385 APLGMVEKTLELNY
+385 APLDMVEKTLELNY

-486 NGAEGYIPPPE
+486 NGATGYIPPPE
-497 QHELGGYTTWPAR
+497 QHTLGGYTTWPAR
-510 TAGLEFFAETEIYEA
+510 TAGLEVKAEPQMVDQLSQSIASLTNDKKHKPGAPAGPYAVEIHSANPLAHFGCGQTGESS
-525 LVSAVFP
+525 LVSLINGQTQLAKLV
-532 LHDSPSQP
+532 
-540 KVLRLGDYPTA
+540 G
-551 LKSSAPFAHWTLDSM
+551 AHAF
-566 DLYAGLN
+566 Y
-573 VFFGNPPKPRYSNTR
+573 
-588 RGMEAMP
+588 
-595 PYLAAENAKAALI
+595 
-608 FSGTIAIGL
+608 L
-617 PGVGSGLGYGEN
+617 PGVGSGLGYDSE
-629 SALHHSAFGVSDL
+629 SALTGSAFSSPKR

-647 HLAGGHLET
+647 QLTGGHLEI

-661 GTQSSIALW
+661 AGQFSVALW
-670 FWLGHESGASD
+670 FWLGHESGASN
-681 RKGEL
+681 RSGSL
-686 INALGVSLKA
+686 IGDIILRQNDQHRVE
-696 HQFPDHTV
+696 V
-704 SLEWSAP
+704 
-711 SEAPRSESSVRN
+711 
-723 ERPQT
+723 
-728 PDAAQGTVRTTF
+728 AAGHKTSDEIGY
-740 FADDWHFAVLIRDGE
+740 ADDWHFVVLVQDQGELRIYIDG
-755 NVRVH
+755 N
-760 LDGSEKPVLTGKA
+760 LKPVLSMNSSGGPETLDLGRK
-773 GKAANEVLFGQ
+773 
-784 GLEGRLDEI
+784 LEGRLDEI

-820 RAISRAE
+820 RAVSRTE
-827 RKKRAQVQSSA
+827 RKKRGAAVSAAQKDAVQRTAPHS
-838 LLKVHEN
+838 EN

-874 DHQAPG
+874 DPQAPG

-885 GGNFKDSSPGRLFV
+885 GGSYKDSSPGRLFV
-899 FNGNAASQIVRGTT
+899 FNGNAAAQIVRGTT

-923 KMERLGSRVKVTLN
+923 KLERLGSRVKVTLN
-937 GKVEID
+937 GKLEID

-973 KVEVAGLEK
+973 KVEVAGLESGAAV
-982 PAAPAPAPKIELAS
+982 PAAQKDAVQRTA
-996 KPLSPEES
+996 PLSPEES

-1046 YPMGM
+1046 YPLGM

-1060 VVRLEDTDHDGRYDK
+1060 VVRLEDTDNDGRYDK

-1145 AHHGGYNKGTQI
+1145 AHHGGYNKGTLI

-1211 HYVLQ
+1211 HYILQ
-1216 DHYLRRNPHVI
+1216 DHYLHRNPHVI

-1270 RDQVLFES
+1270 RDRVLFED
-1278 GAAVPAA
+1278 GKT
-1285 QPGAGQRPAPHLH
+1285 H
-1298 AFTCEPFHNVVQHHI
+1298 AFTCEPFHNVVQHHL
-1313 LEDDGVT
+1313 LEDEGVT
-1320 FKATVDVGAL
+1320 FKAVRDPA
-1330 AKARESDSANTSNSR
+1330 ESKM
-1345 SLATAPTDFLA
+1345 DFLA

-1373 ALWVADMYRYMIEHP
+1373 ALWIADMYRYMIEHP

-1412 WKIVKESI
+1412 WRVVKRNAPMQRGSVLECSSPLELSAGRGTPESAGGPAHSRTLPRLSCTNGWMRDRAQMMALWDGKAPTFDPVASSI
-1420 GSRPVFEWD
+1420 G
-1429 NLSTTPGSVNGWL
+1429 T
-1442 RDKMQMVATW
+1442 VA
-1452 KGQMPADPSFASP
+1452 D
-1465 RGMMAVHLAWTALLI
+1465 AWTALSL
-1480 GKDSHPGEI
+1480 GKLSASDCIVLLNDDYGEQRYI
-1489 CLRLLR
+1489 
-1495 QTQPTD
+1495 
-1501 ALAARVREQALQMA
+1501 REQALQMA
-1515 EKVAWSGDD
+1515 EKIDWKGDD
-1524 SPPLHEALAKLVN
+1524 VRLLHMALTKLL
-1537 DKDAKVRLQLACTLG
+1537 DDQDAKVRLQLACTLG

-1566 LNSAEQGSP
+1566 LNSAEPGSP

-1587 LERVCARADAKSFA
+1587 LERVCARADAQSFA

-1611 NDKAIA
+1611 NEKAIA

-1628 LEELM
+1628 LEELL

-1652 AKAREAVE
+1652 AKARGAVQ
-1660 KMAARLQQAAESIQ
+1660 KMAARLQQAADSIQ

-1707 NAEVL
+1707 NTEVL
-1712 RLVAKL
+1712 RLVSKL
-1718 QPQGGVEFLLE
+1718 QPKGGEQFLLE

-1738 RVQILETLLSNDAW
+1738 RTQILETLLSNDAW

-1758 RPEAKSADAA
+1758 RPEAKACDAA
-1768 TRARLMKHPKKG
+1768 TQARLMKHPKKN
-1780 IANLAEKIFADSTS
+1780 IANLAEKVFADATS
-1794 ATRAAVVEKFKPAL
+1794 ASRAAVVEKFKPAL
-1808 KLQGDETRGKT
+1808 KLQGDAARGKT

-1828 HRLDG
+1828 HKLDG

-1911 SLKSSGT
+1911 SLKSAGT

-1936 LIAYLKLV
+1936 LIAYLKQP

>member
-1 MNLRHQVPEFER
+1 
-13 LFIKQ
+13 
-18 RLDNPALVKEWCAD
+18 
-32 VDHDVR
+32 
-38 LPLLALVEGQVIGR
+38 
-52 ATQHR
+52 
-57 RWRLSNLRVGD
+57 
-68 RMVSHTMKLV
+68 MVSHAMKLV
-78 LTCLALLTTLTSAA
+78 LTCLALLTTASAA

-111 IAGGFLEGR
+111 IAGSFLEGR
-120 GEKLADKLFV
+120 GEKLADTLFV

-154 ALIDEAKGIASKQ
+154 ALIDEAKGIAAKQ
-167 CGIPVERMMVSATH
+167 CGIPVDRMMVSATH

-212 VAANAALQPA
+212 VAADKVLQPA

-278 PQISVIA
+278 PQLSVIA
-285 LQTLDGKPLGV
+285 LQTLDGRPLGV

-361 IDHYASEVADSAMK
+361 IDTYASEVADSAIK

-385 APLGMVEKTLELNY
+385 APLGMIEKTLELNY

-419 DVPKSK
+419 DLPKNK

-471 REKSPFGT
+471 REWSPFRT

-486 NGAEGYIPPPE
+486 NGAEGYIPPME
-497 QHELGGYTTWPAR
+497 QHELGGYTTCPAR
-510 TAGLEFFAETEIYEA
+510 TAGLEIWAEGDMVKS
-525 LVSAVFP
+525 LV
-532 LHDSPSQP
+532 D
-540 KVLRLGDYPTA
+540 
-551 LKSSAPFAHWTLDSM
+551 
-566 DLYAGLN
+566 DLFGLAG
-573 VFFGNPPKPRYSNTR
+573 KPRTYPQHQNGEYARLVLGSGPIAYQRCENL
-588 RGMEAMP
+588 G
-595 PYLAAENAKAALI
+595 LAFGQCARDETHPKKFWRIPDAGYACY
-608 FSGTIAIGL
+608 L
-617 PGVGSGLGYGEN
+617 PGVGSGLGYGSEP
-629 SALHHSAFGVSDL
+629 ALTSSAFSGPDQ

-647 HLAGGHLET
+647 HLAGAHFHNDWRNFLSSKKPGSTPVL
-656 SNLKL
+656 SPPKS
-661 GTQSSIALW
+661 GSIALW

-681 RKGEL
+681 RTGEL

-704 SLEWSAP
+704 RLEWGTNKERDLPSPPSNPDLASPAP
-711 SEAPRSESSVRN
+711 CY
-723 ERPQT
+723 
-728 PDAAQGTVRTTF
+728 
-740 FADDWHFAVLIRDGE
+740 ADDWHLAVLIRDGE

-810 ISKVGEENAK
+810 ISKVGEENSK
-820 RAISRAE
+820 RAVSRAE

-838 LLKVHEN
+838 LLKAHEN

-885 GGNFKDSSPGRLFV
+885 GGNYKDSSPGRLFV

-923 KMERLGSRVKVTLN
+923 KLERLGSRVKVTLN

-948 TAPGAKELFFGKRCD
+948 TAPGATELFFGKRCD
-963 DFAPLEGTFE
+963 DFAPLEGAFE
-973 KVEVAGLEK
+973 KVEVAGLK
-982 PAAPAPAPKIELAS
+982 SGAAVPAASKNAGGTPAPHSP
-996 KPLSPEES
+996 PLSPEES

-1046 YPMGM
+1046 YPLGM
-1051 DGNGKAGGR
+1051 DGNGKVGGR

-1270 RDQVLFES
+1270 RDVKLFND
-1278 GAAVPAA
+1278 GKT
-1285 QPGAGQRPAPHLH
+1285 H

-1320 FKATVDVGAL
+1320 FKAVRDPA
-1330 AKARESDSANTSNSR
+1330 ESKM
-1345 SLATAPTDFLA
+1345 DFLA

-1388 QWLPQNGKEEL
+1388 QWLPQNGKDEL

-1412 WKIVKESI
+1412 WRVVKSSHLAPRDEQTASKSGKASGKGNVPFI
-1420 GSRPVFEWD
+1420 
-1429 NLSTTPGSVNGWL
+1429 STERDDYFASPNGWL
-1442 RDKMQMVATW
+1442 RDKAQMRAFWTKLSTQAIAALFEQATSG
-1452 KGQMPADPSFASP
+1452 KNAAAQAQA
-1465 RGMMAVHLAWTALLI
+1465 AWTLHQAGQLTPDLL
-1480 GKDSHPGEI
+1480 K
-1489 CLRLLR
+1489 LLLPSENDEVVV
-1495 QTQPTD
+1495 QGLQIAETMPWEKNEES
-1501 ALAARVREQALQMA
+1501 LLLLVNSNRVRHPRVRMQLALSAGQ
-1515 EKVAWSGDD
+1515 WSGDWPAD
-1524 SPPLHEALAKLVN
+1524 IVGSILE
-1537 DKDAKVRLQLACTLG
+1537 
-1552 ELKFEWAGDLLAEV
+1552 E
-1566 LNSAEQGSP
+1566 EQIDGLIFS
-1575 LQGAALSSVLPH
+1575 AALSSSLPH
-1587 LERVCARADAKSFA
+1587 LTRICEQFGGYEGKVDLKLVGT
-1601 MLLRCALATK
+1601 LLRCALATK
-1611 NDKAIA
+1611 NEKAIA
-1617 ALVTRMDAQKG
+1617 ALLKRMEAQNG
-1628 LEELM
+1628 LAELL

-1643 AAFAKQVTD
+1643 AAFPKQVTD

-1660 KMAARLQQAAESIQ
+1660 KMAARLQQAADSIQ
-1674 TAPTMESLALLA
+1674 TAPTMESLAMLA

-1701 LWAKTG
+1701 LWAKSVEVGALAKVRQDGPANTPDSRG
-1707 NAEVL
+1707 LATAPTEVL

-1718 QPQGGVEFLLE
+1718 QPQGGEQFLLE
-1729 GWDQRTPAL
+1729 DWDQRTPAL
-1738 RVQILETLLSNDAW
+1738 RVQILETLLSNEAW

-1768 TRARLMKHPKKG
+1768 TRARLMKHPKKN
-1780 IANLAEKIFADSTS
+1780 IASLAEKVFADSTS

-1808 KLQGDETRGKT
+1808 KLTGDAARGKT

-1828 HRLDG
+1828 HKLDG

-1873 TLKSG
+1873 TLKNG
-1878 EQLYGVIATETSAS
+1878 EQLYGVIVTETSAS

-1902 KSVLRSDVE
+1902 KSVLRSDVA
-1911 SLKSSGT
+1911 SLKSTGI

-1936 LIAYLKLV
+1936 LIAYLKKV
-1944 R
+1944 H

>member
-1 MNLRHQVPEFER
+1 MKFFL
-13 LFIKQ
+13 LC
-18 RLDNPALVKEWCAD
+18 LLLLCT
-32 VDHDVR
+32 
-38 LPLLALVEGQVIGR
+38 PL
-52 ATQHR
+52 H
-57 RWRLSNLRVGD
+57 
-68 RMVSHTMKLV
+68 
-78 LTCLALLTTLTSAA
+78 AA

-103 SPTEFPRI
+103 SPMEFPRI

-154 ALIDEAKGIASKQ
+154 SLIDEAKGIAAKQ
-167 CGIPVERMMVSATH
+167 CGIPVDRMMVSATH

-278 PQISVIA
+278 PQLSVIA

-327 QQGDGNGPFVCAMS
+327 QQGEGNGPFVCAMS

-347 QMWMDYGAEKKTLT
+347 QMWMDYGAEKKTIT
-361 IDHYASEVADSAMK
+361 IDTYASEVADSAIK

-419 DVPKSK
+419 DVPKNK

-437 ERQKTSVKLQAI
+437 ERQKTTVKLQAI

-471 REKSPFGT
+471 RAASPFAT

-486 NGAEGYIPPPE
+486 NGAEGYIPPWN
-497 QHELGGYTTWPAR
+497 QHKLGGYTTWPAR
-510 TAGLEFFAETEIYEA
+510 TAGLEEGAEASMVATLSETTFQLANKPKQEFKHANGPY
-525 LVSAVFP
+525 AVEVLNSKPFRYARMEQFGACQFDETSKRP
-532 LHDSPSQP
+532 ACGAMAHD
-540 KVLRLGDYPTA
+540 G
-551 LKSSAPFAHWTLDSM
+551 
-566 DLYAGLN
+566 
-573 VFFGNPPKPRYSNTR
+573 FGSY
-588 RGMEAMP
+588 
-595 PYLAAENAKAALI
+595 
-608 FSGTIAIGL
+608 L
-617 PGVGSGLGYGEN
+617 PGPGSGLGYGDE
-629 SALHHSAFGVSDL
+629 SALTASAFSGPNE

-647 HLAGGHLET
+647 HLAGGHLRT
-656 SNLKL
+656 QLKNTERKL
-661 GTQSSIALW
+661 INGSWQTLDITPPTSIALW

-681 RKGEL
+681 RTGEL

-704 SLEWSAP
+704 KLEWAKIKWTCQVPLQTEGSDSAKV
-711 SEAPRSESSVRN
+711 RSSLV
-723 ERPQT
+723 
-728 PDAAQGTVRTTF
+728 

-820 RAISRAE
+820 RAVSRAE
-827 RKKRAQVQSSA
+827 RRKRGAAVSAAQKDAVQRTAPHS
-838 LLKVHEN
+838 EN

-885 GGNFKDSSPGRLFV
+885 GGNYKDSSPGRLFV

-923 KMERLGSRVKVTLN
+923 KLERLGSRVKVTLN

-943 AELPV
+943 TELPV

-963 DFAPLEGTFE
+963 DFAPLEGAFE
-973 KVEVAGLEK
+973 KVEVSGLEPSTNPLRTSQLISSKVMEAQKVSPTDSGKPADWLLKKSAGLPESVGNHS
-982 PAAPAPAPKIELAS
+982 PNSVPTTTL
-996 KPLSPEES
+996 PLSPEES
-1004 AKKWHVREGYRI
+1004 AKKWHVRNGYRI

-1046 YPMGM
+1046 YPLGM

-1060 VVRLEDTDHDGRYDK
+1060 VVRLEDTDHDSRYDK

-1145 AHHGGYNKGTQI
+1145 AHHGGYNKGTLI
-1157 ECKLTGEKIDL
+1157 ECKLTGAKIDL

-1179 GEFDPQTGPSQ
+1179 GEFDPQSGPSQ

-1270 RDQVLFES
+1270 RDQVLF
-1278 GAAVPAA
+1278 
-1285 QPGAGQRPAPHLH
+1285 H
-1298 AFTCEPFHNVVQHHI
+1298 
-1313 LEDDGVT
+1313 
-1320 FKATVDVGAL
+1320 
-1330 AKARESDSANTSNSR
+1330 
-1345 SLATAPTDFLA
+1345 
-1356 SEDRWCR
+1356 
-1363 PVMVRTGPDG
+1363 
-1373 ALWVADMYRYMIEHP
+1373 
-1388 QWLPQNGKEEL
+1388 
-1399 LPHYREGDDKGRI
+1399 
-1412 WKIVKESI
+1412 
-1420 GSRPVFEWD
+1420 
-1429 NLSTTPGSVNGWL
+1429 
-1442 RDKMQMVATW
+1442 
-1452 KGQMPADPSFASP
+1452 
-1465 RGMMAVHLAWTALLI
+1465 
-1480 GKDSHPGEI
+1480 
-1489 CLRLLR
+1489 
-1495 QTQPTD
+1495 
-1501 ALAARVREQALQMA
+1501 
-1515 EKVAWSGDD
+1515 
-1524 SPPLHEALAKLVN
+1524 
-1537 DKDAKVRLQLACTLG
+1537 
-1552 ELKFEWAGDLLAEV
+1552 
-1566 LNSAEQGSP
+1566 
-1575 LQGAALSSVLPH
+1575 
-1587 LERVCARADAKSFA
+1587 
-1601 MLLRCALATK
+1601 
-1611 NDKAIA
+1611 
-1617 ALVTRMDAQKG
+1617 
-1628 LEELM
+1628 
-1633 AVLDEKNLSL
+1633 
-1643 AAFAKQVTD
+1643 
-1652 AKAREAVE
+1652 
-1660 KMAARLQQAAESIQ
+1660 
-1674 TAPTMESLALLA
+1674 
-1686 SDREHRERVKALLPE
+1686 
-1701 LWAKTG
+1701 
-1707 NAEVL
+1707 
-1712 RLVAKL
+1712 
-1718 QPQGGVEFLLE
+1718 
-1729 GWDQRTPAL
+1729 
-1738 RVQILETLLSNDAW
+1738 
-1752 TLALLK
+1752 
-1758 RPEAKSADAA
+1758 
-1768 TRARLMKHPKKG
+1768 
-1780 IANLAEKIFADSTS
+1780 
-1794 ATRAAVVEKFKPAL
+1794 
-1808 KLQGDETRGKT
+1808 
-1819 VFASVCISC
+1819 
-1828 HRLDG
+1828 
-1833 VGLELGPDLRSVAQ
+1833 
-1847 HDAEKLLNSILDPSA
+1847 
-1862 IIEPGFMAYHC
+1862 
-1873 TLKSG
+1873 
-1878 EQLYGVIATETSAS
+1878 
-1892 LTLKM
+1892 
-1897 AGNIT
+1897 
-1902 KSVLRSDVE
+1902 
-1911 SLKSSGT
+1911 
-1918 SLMPEGL
+1918 
-1925 EAAMTPQSLAD
+1925 
-1936 LIAYLKLV
+1936 
-1944 R
+1944 

>member
-1 MNLRHQVPEFER
+1 MITRPLQ
-13 LFIKQ
+13 
-18 RLDNPALVKEWCAD
+18 
-32 VDHDVR
+32 
-38 LPLLALVEGQVIGR
+38 LLALV
-52 ATQHR
+52 
-57 RWRLSNLRVGD
+57 
-68 RMVSHTMKLV
+68 
-78 LTCLALLTTLTSAA
+78 LLTTCSERP

-97 VATVDI
+97 VAAIDI

-120 GEKLADKLFV
+120 GEKMADKLFV

-138 KMKIAFAI
+138 KVKIAFAI

-154 ALIDEAKGIASKQ
+154 SLIDEAKSIAAKQ
-167 CGIPVERMMVSATH
+167 CGIPVDRMMVSATH

-278 PQISVIA
+278 PQLSVIA

-305 GTAPVSADYF
+305 GTGPISADYY
-315 GLFCKHLAAKMG
+315 GHFCRHLAAKMG

-375 ALQTVKYVDH
+375 ALQTVKYIDH
-385 APLGMVEKTLELNY
+385 APLGMIEKTLELNY
-399 RVPDEKRLAWAR
+399 RVPDEERLAWAK

-419 DVPKSK
+419 DVPKNK

-471 REKSPFGT
+471 RTASPLGT

-486 NGAEGYIPPPE
+486 NGATGYIPPPE
-497 QHELGGYTTWPAR
+497 QHTLGGYTTWPAR
-510 TAGLEFFAETEIYEA
+510 TAGLEMKAEPTMVATLSESIAHIAGKPSRPIRASDGPYSSETLASKPASYFRCDDARPTLTNEVGAEA
-525 LVSAVFP
+525 
-532 LHDSPSQP
+532 
-540 KVLRLGDYPTA
+540 K
-551 LKSSAPFAHWTLDSM
+551 
-566 DLYAGLN
+566 
-573 VFFGNPPKPRYSNTR
+573 
-588 RGMEAMP
+588 
-595 PYLAAENAKAALI
+595 LI
-608 FSGTIAIGL
+608 GGHAFYL
-617 PGVGSGLGYGEN
+617 PGAGSGLGYDEE
-629 SALHHSAFGVSDL
+629 SALKPSPFSSAHTT
-642 INRSI
+642 NRSI

-661 GTQSSIALW
+661 GTQATIALW

-681 RKGEL
+681 RSGEL

-696 HQFPDHTV
+696 HQFSDHTV
-704 SLEWSAP
+704 KLEWGDKVASALAEG
-711 SEAPRSESSVRN
+711 SDSAKAE
-723 ERPQT
+723 
-728 PDAAQGTVRTTF
+728 TTF
-740 FADDWHFAVLIRDGE
+740 IADNWHFAVLISDGE

-793 TIWDRVIEPS
+793 TVWDRVVEPE

-810 ISKVGEENAK
+810 ISKVADDNARHAVARNEK
-820 RAISRAE
+820 A
-827 RKKRAQVQSSA
+827 KRAQVQTSA
-838 LLKVHEN
+838 SLKGHEN

-852 KNTKANNVSAVTA
+852 RNTKANNASAVTA

-874 DHQAPG
+874 DSQVPG

-885 GGNFKDSSPGRLFV
+885 GGTYKDSLPGRVFV
-899 FNGNAASQIVRGTT
+899 FNGNTADQIVRGTT
-913 VIEPGTWNDV
+913 VIEPGSWNDV
-923 KMERLGSRVKVTLN
+923 KLERIGSRVKVMLN

-943 AELPV
+943 ADLPV
-948 TAPGAKELFFGKRCD
+948 TAPGAKELFFGRRCD
-963 DFAPLEGTFE
+963 DLAPLEGAFE
-973 KVEVAGLEK
+973 KVAVSGLVK
-982 PAAPAPAPKIELAS
+982 PAAAASAPKVELAS
-996 KPLSPEES
+996 QPLSPEES

-1030 FDWDEQG
+1030 FDWDEKG

-1046 YPMGM
+1046 YPLGM

-1060 VVRLEDTDHDGRYDK
+1060 VVMLEDTDADGRYDK
-1075 RHVIVSDLSYPTG
+1075 RTVIVSDLSYPTG

-1100 APDIFFISPDGTKKV
+1100 APDIFFISTDGTKKV

-1179 GEFDPQTGPSQ
+1179 GEFDPQSGPSQ

-1236 PRNPPVYPASSMEK
+1236 PRNPPVYPASSSEK

-1270 RDQVLFES
+1270 RDKVLFDD
-1278 GAAVPAA
+1278 GKT
-1285 QPGAGQRPAPHLH
+1285 H
-1298 AFTCEPFHNVVQHHI
+1298 AFTCEPFANLVQHHV

-1320 FKATVDVGAL
+1320 FKAVRDPA
-1330 AKARESDSANTSNSR
+1330 ESKM
-1345 SLATAPTDFLA
+1345 DFLA

-1412 WKIVKESI
+1412 WKVVQDSI
-1420 GSRPVFEWD
+1420 GSRPVSDWD
-1429 NLSTTPGSVNGWL
+1429 NLSTALGSVNGWL
-1442 RDKMQMVATW
+1442 SDKMQMVATW
-1452 KGQMPADPSFASP
+1452 KGQIPSDPSFASP
-1465 RGMMAVHLAWTALLI
+1465 RGMMAVHLAWTALLV
-1480 GKDSHPGEI
+1480 GKDSHSGEI

-1501 ALAARVREQALQMA
+1501 ALTARVREQALQMA
-1515 EKVAWSGDD
+1515 EKLEWKADESLA
-1524 SPPLHEALAKLVN
+1524 LHEALAKLTS

-1566 LNSAEQGSP
+1566 LNSAEPGSP
-1575 LQGAALSSVLPH
+1575 LQGAALSSALPH
-1587 LERVCARADAKSFA
+1587 LERVCARADSKSFA

-1611 NDKAIA
+1611 NEKAIA
-1617 ALVTRMDAQKG
+1617 ALVTRPDSQKG
-1628 LEELM
+1628 LEELL

-1643 AAFAKQVTD
+1643 AAFGKQVTD

-1686 SDREHRERVKALLPE
+1686 SDREHREMVKGLLPE

-1707 NAEVL
+1707 SAEVL
-1712 RLVAKL
+1712 RLVGRL
-1718 QPQGGVEFLLE
+1718 QPKDGPEFLLE
-1729 GWDQRTPAL
+1729 RFEERTPAV
-1738 RVQILETLLSNDAW
+1738 RGQIIETLLSNDAW
-1752 TLALLK
+1752 TLVLIH
-1758 RPEAKSADAA
+1758 RPEAKACDAA
-1768 TRARLMKHPKKG
+1768 TRARLVQHPKKN
-1780 IANLAEKIFADSTS
+1780 IANQAEKVFADSTS

-1808 KLQGDETRGKT
+1808 KLQGDAARGKT

-1828 HRLDG
+1828 HKLDG
-1833 VGLELGPDLRSVAQ
+1833 VGLELGPDLRSVVQ

-1897 AGNIT
+1897 AGNLT
-1902 KSVLRSDVE
+1902 KSVLRSE
-1911 SLKSSGT
+1911 IASLKSTGT

-1925 EAAMTPQSLAD
+1925 EAVMTPQSLAD
-1936 LIAYLKLV
+1936 LIAYLKV
-1944 R
+1944 AR

>member
-1 MNLRHQVPEFER
+1 
-13 LFIKQ
+13 
-18 RLDNPALVKEWCAD
+18 
-32 VDHDVR
+32 
-38 LPLLALVEGQVIGR
+38 
-52 ATQHR
+52 
-57 RWRLSNLRVGD
+57 
-68 RMVSHTMKLV
+68 MVWHAMKLV
-78 LTCLALLTTLTSAA
+78 LACLALLTSLATAA

-154 ALIDEAKGIASKQ
+154 SLIDEAKGIAAKQ
-167 CGIPVERMMVSATH
+167 CGIPVDRMMVSATH

-257 RANMHPGYLSK
+257 RANMHPGYLSR

-278 PQISVIA
+278 PQLSVIA

-305 GTAPVSADYF
+305 GTSPVSADYF
-315 GLFCKHLAAKMG
+315 GLFCKHLAVKMG

-347 QMWMDYGAEKKTLT
+347 QMWMDYGAEKKTIT
-361 IDHYASEVADSAMK
+361 IDTYASEVADSAMK

-399 RVPDEKRLAWAR
+399 RVPDVKRLAWAK

-419 DVPKSK
+419 DVPKNK

-437 ERQKTSVKLQAI
+437 ERQKTTVKLQAI

-471 REKSPFGT
+471 RATSPMGT

-486 NGAEGYIPPPE
+486 NGAEGYIPPLE
-497 QHELGGYTTWPAR
+497 QHGLGGYTTWPAR
-510 TAGLEFFAETEIYEA
+510 TAGLSEMAEVKITGQLTQAVRSLAGSFNDITKHQNGSFAEHVLASKPLAYFRCEDF
-525 LVSAVFP
+525 VFVLEDEVRSKNAP
-532 LHDSPSQP
+532 LIS
-540 KVLRLGDYPTA
+540 
-551 LKSSAPFAHWTLDSM
+551 
-566 DLYAGLN
+566 LYKKN
-573 VFFGNPPKPRYSNTR
+573 C
-588 RGMEAMP
+588 AM
-595 PYLAAENAKAALI
+595 Y
-608 FSGTIAIGL
+608 L
-617 PGVGSGLGYGEN
+617 PGPGSGLGYGED
-629 SALHHSAFGVSDL
+629 SALTPSSFSGGRS
-642 INRSI
+642 INRAV
-647 HLAGGHLET
+647 HVAGGVIPTYWPILLNRLDELDT
-656 SNLKL
+656 PMCPTKA
-661 GTQSSIALW
+661 SIALW

-681 RKGEL
+681 RTSEL
-686 INALGVSLKA
+686 INALGVSLKS
-696 HQFPDHTV
+696 HQLPDHTV
-704 SLEWSAP
+704 SLEWSAQ
-711 SEAPRSESSVRN
+711 SSVRN
-723 ERPQT
+723 ERLET
-728 PDAAQGTVRTTF
+728 PDAAQGTVRTT

-773 GKAANEVLFGQ
+773 GKAANEVFFGQ
-784 GLEGRLDEI
+784 GIEGRLDEI
-793 TIWDRVIEPS
+793 TIWDRVIEPA

-820 RAISRAE
+820 RAVSRAE

-838 LLKVHEN
+838 LLKAHEN

-885 GGNFKDSSPGRLFV
+885 GGNYKDSSPGRLFV

-923 KMERLGSRVKVTLN
+923 KLERLGSRVKVTLN

-973 KVEVAGLEK
+973 KIEVAGLEK

-996 KPLSPEES
+996 QPLSPEES
-1004 AKKWHVREGYRI
+1004 AKKWHVRDGYRI

-1046 YPMGM
+1046 YPLGM

-1270 RDQVLFES
+1270 RDQVLFND
-1278 GAAVPAA
+1278 GKT
-1285 QPGAGQRPAPHLH
+1285 H

-1330 AKARESDSANTSNSR
+1330 AKAREGNSANTSNSR

-1373 ALWVADMYRYMIEHP
+1373 ALWVADIYRYMIEHP

-1412 WKIVKESI
+1412 WRVVRASARSGANDSAKAEATFASA
-1420 GSRPVFEWD
+1420 
-1429 NLSTTPGSVNGWL
+1429 NGWL
-1442 RDKMQMVATW
+1442 RDKAQMRAFWNKMSTQAIAALFEQATNG
-1452 KGQMPADPSFASP
+1452 KNAAAQAQA
-1465 RGMMAVHLAWTALLI
+1465 AWTLHQAGQLTPDLLKLLLLSDNHEVVVQGLQIAESMPWEKNEEALLLLVN
-1480 GKDSHPGEI
+1480 GNRASHP
-1489 CLRLLR
+1489 
-1495 QTQPTD
+1495 
-1501 ALAARVREQALQMA
+1501 RVRMQLALSAGQ
-1515 EKVAWSGDD
+1515 WSGDWPAD
-1524 SPPLHEALAKLVN
+1524 IVGSILE
-1537 DKDAKVRLQLACTLG
+1537 
-1552 ELKFEWAGDLLAEV
+1552 E
-1566 LNSAEQGSP
+1566 EQIDGLIFS
-1575 LQGAALSSVLPH
+1575 AALSSSLPH
-1587 LERVCARADAKSFA
+1587 LTRICEQFGGYEGKVDLKLVGT
-1601 MLLRCALATK
+1601 LLRCALATK
-1611 NDKAIA
+1611 NEKAIA

-1628 LEELM
+1628 LEELL

-1660 KMAARLQQAAESIQ
+1660 KMAVRLQQAADSIQ
-1674 TAPTMESLALLA
+1674 MAPTMESLTLLA

-1701 LWAKTG
+1701 LWAKSVDVGALVKVRQDGPANTPDTRSL
-1707 NAEVL
+1707 ATAPTEVL
-1712 RLVAKL
+1712 RLVSKL
-1718 QPQGGVEFLLE
+1718 QPQGGDQFLLE

-1768 TRARLMKHPKKG
+1768 TRARLMKHPKKN
-1780 IANLAEKIFADSTS
+1780 IASLAEKVFADSTS

-1808 KLQGDETRGKT
+1808 KLQGDAARGKT

-1828 HRLDG
+1828 HKLDG

-1897 AGNIT
+1897 AGNLT
-1902 KSVLRSDVE
+1902 KSVLRSDVA
-1911 SLKSSGT
+1911 SLKSSGI

>member
-1 MNLRHQVPEFER
+1 M
-13 LFIKQ
+13 KQ
-18 RLDNPALVKEWCAD
+18 
-32 VDHDVR
+32 
-38 LPLLALVEGQVIGR
+38 
-52 ATQHR
+52 
-57 RWRLSNLRVGD
+57 
-68 RMVSHTMKLV
+68 
-78 LTCLALLTTLTSAA
+78 ALLFLSLLSTIASAA

-120 GEKLADKLFV
+120 GENLADKLFV
-130 RSFVLDDG
+130 RSFVFDDG

-154 ALIDEAKGIASKQ
+154 ALIDEAKGIAAKQ
-167 CGIPVERMMVSATH
+167 CGIPVDRMMVSATH

-187 AMGCLGTRKDTVYAK
+187 VMGCLGTRKDTVYAK

-222 RIGWGSFDDWEHTH
+222 RIGWGNYDDWEHTH

-278 PQISVIA
+278 PQLSVIA

-305 GTAPVSADYF
+305 GTAPVSSDYF

-361 IDHYASEVADSAMK
+361 IDTYASEVADSALK

-437 ERQKTSVKLQAI
+437 ERQKTTVKLQAI

-471 REKSPFGT
+471 RLMSPFGT

-486 NGAEGYIPPPE
+486 NGATGYIPPPE
-497 QHELGGYTTWPAR
+497 QHTLGGYTTWPAR
-510 TAGLEFFAETEIYEA
+510 TAGLEVKAEPQMVDQLSKAIASLTDEKKRQQDSLAGPYAAEIYSTDPLAHFGCGQTGGSSLISVINQETQLA
-525 LVSAVFP
+525 KLVGPHAF
-532 LHDSPSQP
+532 
-540 KVLRLGDYPTA
+540 Y
-551 LKSSAPFAHWTLDSM
+551 
-566 DLYAGLN
+566 
-573 VFFGNPPKPRYSNTR
+573 
-588 RGMEAMP
+588 
-595 PYLAAENAKAALI
+595 
-608 FSGTIAIGL
+608 L
-617 PGVGSGLGYGEN
+617 PGVGSGRGYDSE
-629 SALHHSAFGVSDL
+629 SALTGSAFSSTKH
-642 INRSI
+642 INRAI
-647 HLAGGHLET
+647 HLAGGHLEIP
-656 SNLKL
+656 NLKL
-661 GTQSSIALW
+661 DGQFSVALW
-670 FWLGHESGASD
+670 FWLGHESGASNRSGSLIGDIILRQND
-681 RKGEL
+681 RHQVNVAAGH
-686 INALGVSLKA
+686 KA
-696 HQFPDHTV
+696 
-704 SLEWSAP
+704 SA
-711 SEAPRSESSVRN
+711 EI
-723 ERPQT
+723 
-728 PDAAQGTVRTTF
+728 GH
-740 FADDWHFAVLIRDGE
+740 ADDWHFAALVQDQGELKIYIDGE
-755 NVRVH
+755 P
-760 LDGSEKPVLTGKA
+760 EPVLSLESSGGPETL
-773 GKAANEVLFGQ
+773 ELGQ
-784 GLEGRLDEI
+784 KLEGRLDEI

-820 RAISRAE
+820 RAVSRAE

-838 LLKVHEN
+838 LLKAHEN

-923 KMERLGSRVKVTLN
+923 KLERIGSRVKVTLN

-943 AELPV
+943 TELPV

-963 DFAPLEGTFE
+963 DFAPLEGEFE

-982 PAAPAPAPKIELAS
+982 PAAPAPTPKIELAS
-996 KPLSPEES
+996 QPLSPEES
-1004 AKKWHVREGYRI
+1004 AKKWHVRDGYRI

-1046 YPMGM
+1046 YPLGM

-1115 LYTGFSTGNQQLRVN
+1115 LYTGFGTGNQQLRVN

-1270 RDQVLFES
+1270 RDVKLFKD
-1278 GAAVPAA
+1278 GKT
-1285 QPGAGQRPAPHLH
+1285 H
-1298 AFTCEPFHNVVQHHI
+1298 AFTCEPFHNVVQHHL

-1320 FKATVDVGAL
+1320 FKAVRDPA
-1330 AKARESDSANTSNSR
+1330 ESKM
-1345 SLATAPTDFLA
+1345 DFLA

-1412 WKIVKESI
+1412 WKVVRASARSGANDSAKAEATFASA
-1420 GSRPVFEWD
+1420 
-1429 NLSTTPGSVNGWL
+1429 NGWC
-1442 RDKMQMVATW
+1442 RDKAQMRALWDGKAPAFNPVASGIGT
-1452 KGQMPADPSFASP
+1452 MAD
-1465 RGMMAVHLAWTALLI
+1465 AWTALSL
-1480 GKDSHPGEI
+1480 GKLSASDCIVLLNDDYGEQWHI
-1489 CLRLLR
+1489 
-1495 QTQPTD
+1495 
-1501 ALAARVREQALQMA
+1501 REQALQMA
-1515 EKVAWSGDD
+1515 EKIDWKGDD
-1524 SPPLHEALAKLVN
+1524 VRLLQMALEARLL
-1537 DKDAKVRLQLACTLG
+1537 DQDAKVRLQLACTLG

-1566 LNSAEQGSP
+1566 LNSAEPGSP

-1611 NDKAIA
+1611 NEKAIA

-1628 LEELM
+1628 LEELLT
-1633 AVLDEKNLSL
+1633 VLDEKNLSL

-1652 AKAREAVE
+1652 AKARAAVDQ
-1660 KMAARLQQAAESIQ
+1660 MAARLQQAAESIQ
-1674 TAPTMESLALLA
+1674 TAPTMESLTLLA

-1712 RLVAKL
+1712 RLVSKL
-1718 QPQGGVEFLLE
+1718 QPQGGEQFLLE

-1768 TRARLMKHPKKG
+1768 MRARLMKHPKKN
-1780 IANLAEKIFADSTS
+1780 IADLAEKVFADSTS
-1794 ATRAAVVEKFKPAL
+1794 ASRTAVVEKFKPAL
-1808 KLQGDETRGKT
+1808 KLRGDATRGKT

-1828 HRLDG
+1828 HKLDG

-1897 AGNIT
+1897 AGNVT
-1902 KSVLRSDVE
+1902 KSVLRSDVA
-1911 SLKSSGT
+1911 SLKSAGT

-1925 EAAMTPQSLAD
+1925 EAAMTPQSFAD
-1936 LIAYLKLV
+1936 LIAYLQSPGLK
-1944 R
+1944 

>member
-1 MNLRHQVPEFER
+1 VTT
-13 LFIKQ
+13 
-18 RLDNPALVKEWCAD
+18 D
-32 VDHDVR
+32 V
-38 LPLLALVEGQVIGR
+38 
-52 ATQHR
+52 
-57 RWRLSNLRVGD
+57 
-68 RMVSHTMKLV
+68 
-78 LTCLALLTTLTSAA
+78 
-92 TFRAG
+92 
-97 VATVDI
+97 
-103 SPTEFPRI
+103 SPTDFPRI

-120 GEKLADKLFV
+120 ADQLADRLYV
-130 RSFVLDDG
+130 RSFVFDDG
-138 KMKIAFAI
+138 KTKIAFAI

-154 ALIDEAKGIASKQ
+154 ALMDEAKGIAAKQ
-167 CGIPVERMMVSATH
+167 CGIPVDRMMVSATH

-278 PQISVIA
+278 PQLSVIA

-305 GTAPVSADYF
+305 GSGPVSADYF
-315 GLFCKHLAAKMG
+315 GLFSKHLASKMG
-327 QQGDGNGPFVCAMS
+327 ASDGFVAAMS

-347 QMWMDYGAEKKTLT
+347 QMWMDYGAEKKTIT
-361 IDHYASEVADSAMK
+361 IDHYASEVADSALK
-375 ALQTVKYVDH
+375 ALQTVKYVDYT
-385 APLGMVEKTLELNY
+385 PLGMIEKTLELNY
-399 RVPDEKRLAWAR
+399 RVPDEQRLAWAR
-411 PIAAKIEN
+411 PIAAKLEN
-419 DVPKSK
+419 DLPKTK
-425 EEVYAREALILH
+425 EEVYAREALFLH
-437 ERQKTSVKLQAI
+437 ERQKTTVKLQAI

-471 REKSPFGT
+471 REASPFGM
-479 HFNIELA
+479 HLNIELA
-486 NGAEGYIPPPE
+486 NGAAGYIPPPE
-497 QHELGGYTTWPAR
+497 QHTLGGYTTWPAR
-510 TAGLEFFAETEIYEA
+510 TAGLEIKAEPQMVATLSESIAHIAGKPSRPMRASYGPYSSETLASKPVSYFRCDDALSILTNDVGAEA
-525 LVSAVFP
+525 KLTGGHAF
-532 LHDSPSQP
+532 
-540 KVLRLGDYPTA
+540 Y
-551 LKSSAPFAHWTLDSM
+551 
-566 DLYAGLN
+566 
-573 VFFGNPPKPRYSNTR
+573 
-588 RGMEAMP
+588 
-595 PYLAAENAKAALI
+595 
-608 FSGTIAIGL
+608 L
-617 PGVGSGLGYGEN
+617 PGVGSGLGYDTE
-629 SALHHSAFGVSDL
+629 SALTGSAFSNFKN

-647 HLAGGHLET
+647 HLAGGHLEI

-661 GTQSSIALW
+661 GTQSSMALW

-681 RKGEL
+681 RTGEL
-686 INALGVSLKA
+686 INALGVSLKS
-696 HQFPDHTV
+696 HQLPDHTV
-704 SLEWSAP
+704 GLEWSPP
-711 SEAPRSESSVRN
+711 SDAPRSESSVRSV
-723 ERPQT
+723 PGDA
-728 PDAAQGTVRTTF
+728 PAAQGTVRTT

-773 GKAANEVLFGQ
+773 GKAANEVFFGQ

-810 ISKVGEENAK
+810 ISKVSEENAK
-820 RAISRAE
+820 RAVLRTE
-827 RKKRAQVQSSA
+827 RKKQTQVQSST
-838 LLKVHEN
+838 LLNVHEN
-845 WSASMRF
+845 WSAAMRF
-852 KNTKANNVSAVTA
+852 KNTKTNNVSAVTA

-874 DHQAPG
+874 DSQAPG

-885 GGNFKDSSPGRLFV
+885 SGNFKDSLPGRLFV
-899 FNGNAASQIVRGTT
+899 FNGNAAAQLLHGTT
-913 VIEPGTWNDV
+913 IIEPGTWNDV
-923 KMERLGSRVKVTLN
+923 KLERLGSRVKVTLN
-937 GKVEID
+937 GKLEID

-963 DFAPLEGTFE
+963 DFAPLEGAFE
-973 KVEVAGLEK
+973 KVEVSGLESGSAV
-982 PAAPAPAPKIELAS
+982 PAASKNAGETPAPHS
-996 KPLSPEES
+996 QPLSPEES
-1004 AKKWHVREGYRI
+1004 AKKWHVRDGYRI

-1046 YPMGM
+1046 YPLGM

-1060 VVRLEDTDHDGRYDK
+1060 VVRLEDTDADGRYDK

-1100 APDIFFISPDGTKKV
+1100 APDIFFISPDGTKKL

-1145 AHHGGYNKGTQI
+1145 AHNGGYNKGTQI

-1198 GHWFGVQNSFPLW
+1198 GHWFGVQNSSPLW

-1236 PRNPPVYPASSMEK
+1236 PRNPPVYPASSSEK

-1270 RDQVLFES
+1270 RDQVLFNDDKT
-1278 GAAVPAA
+1278 
-1285 QPGAGQRPAPHLH
+1285 H

-1320 FKATVDVGAL
+1320 FKAVRDPV
-1330 AKARESDSANTSNSR
+1330 ESKM
-1345 SLATAPTDFLA
+1345 DFLA

-1399 LPHYREGDDKGRI
+1399 LAHYREGDDKGRI
-1412 WKIVKESI
+1412 WRVVKDSL
-1420 GSRPVFEWD
+1420 GSQPVFEWD
-1429 NLSTTPGSVNGWL
+1429 NLPIKLGSSNGWL
-1442 RDKMQMVATW
+1442 RDKAQMKTLWSGDSDASITGTANIKAQTAW
-1452 KGQMPADPSFASP
+1452 TLLIKGKLKTSDCMKLLEDE
-1465 RGMMAVHLAWTALLI
+1465 AVH
-1480 GKDSHPGEI
+1480 
-1489 CLRLLR
+1489 
-1495 QTQPTD
+1495 
-1501 ALAARVREQALQMA
+1501 VREQALQMTENLEWKA
-1515 EKVAWSGDD
+1515 DEASALQKV
-1524 SPPLHEALAKLVN
+1524 LAKLVHDEN
-1537 DKDAKVRLQLACTLG
+1537 AKVRLQLACTLG
-1552 ELKFEWAGDLLAEV
+1552 ELKFDWAGNLLAEV
-1566 LNSAEQGSP
+1566 LNSAEHGSP
-1575 LQGAALSSVLPH
+1575 MQGAALSSVLPH
-1587 LERVCARADAKSFA
+1587 LERVCKRADTQSFA
-1601 MLLRCALATK
+1601 MLFRCALATK
-1611 NDKAIA
+1611 NEKAIS
-1617 ALVTRMDAQKG
+1617 ALLSQVEAKMHF
-1628 LEELM
+1628 EELL

-1643 AAFAKQVTD
+1643 AAFAKQVMD

-1660 KMAARLQQAAESIQ
+1660 KMSARLQQAADSIQ

-1701 LWAKTG
+1701 LWAKSVEVSVLAKVRPDGTA
-1707 NAEVL
+1707 NTPNSRSLVTQSRTTKEVL

-1758 RPEAKSADAA
+1758 RPEAKSCDAA
-1768 TRARLMKHPKKG
+1768 MRARLMKHPKKN
-1780 IANLAEKIFADSTS
+1780 IANLAEKVFADSTS
-1794 ATRAAVVEKFKPAL
+1794 ATRAAVVEKFKPVL
-1808 KLQGDETRGKT
+1808 KLPGDAARGKT

-1828 HRLDG
+1828 HKLDG

-1847 HDAEKLLNSILDPSA
+1847 HDTEKLLNSILDPSA

-1902 KSVLRSDVE
+1902 KSVLRSDVA
-1911 SLKSSGT
+1911 SLKSAGT

-1936 LIAYLKLV
+1936 LIAYLKQP

>member
-1 MNLRHQVPEFER
+1 
-13 LFIKQ
+13 
-18 RLDNPALVKEWCAD
+18 
-32 VDHDVR
+32 
-38 LPLLALVEGQVIGR
+38 
-52 ATQHR
+52 
-57 RWRLSNLRVGD
+57 
-68 RMVSHTMKLV
+68 MVSHTMKLV
-78 LTCLALLTTLTSAA
+78 LTCLAFFTTLASAA

-154 ALIDEAKGIASKQ
+154 SLIDEAKGIASKK
-167 CGIPVERMMVSATH
+167 CSIPVNRMMVSATH

-187 AMGCLGTRKDTVYAK
+187 AMSCLGTRKDTVYAK

-278 PQISVIA
+278 PQLSVIA

-305 GTAPVSADYF
+305 GSGPVSADYF
-315 GLFCKHLAAKMG
+315 GLFCKHLATKLG
-327 QQGDGNGPFVCAMS
+327 QQGDGNGSFVCAMS

-347 QMWMDYGAEKKTLT
+347 QMWMDYGAEKKTIT

-385 APLGMVEKTLELNY
+385 APLGMIEKTLELQY
-399 RVPDEKRLAWAR
+399 RVPNEKRLAWAR

-419 DVPKSK
+419 DAPKSK
-425 EEVYAREALILH
+425 EEVYARESLILH

-457 TLPNEVYAI
+457 TLPNEVYAL

-471 REKSPFGT
+471 REASPFGI

-486 NGAEGYIPPPE
+486 NGATGYIPPPE
-497 QHELGGYTTWPAR
+497 QHTLGGYTTWPAR
-510 TAGLEFFAETEIYEA
+510 TAGLEIQAEPQMVATLSESIAHIAGKPSRPIRASDGPYSSETLASKPASYFRCDDARSTLTNEVGAEA
-525 LVSAVFP
+525 
-532 LHDSPSQP
+532 
-540 KVLRLGDYPTA
+540 KWIG
-551 LKSSAPFAHWTLDSM
+551 AHAF
-566 DLYAGLN
+566 Y
-573 VFFGNPPKPRYSNTR
+573 
-588 RGMEAMP
+588 
-595 PYLAAENAKAALI
+595 
-608 FSGTIAIGL
+608 L
-617 PGVGSGLGYGEN
+617 PGAGSGLGYDEE
-629 SALHHSAFGVSDL
+629 SALKPSPFSSAHT

-647 HLAGGHLET
+647 HLAGGHLEA

-661 GTQSSIALW
+661 GTQSAIALW

-681 RKGEL
+681 RMGEL

-696 HQFPDHTV
+696 HQFPDHTLQ
-704 SLEWSAP
+704 LELASGD
-711 SEAPRSESSVRN
+711 SNVVQSFSSSGVAN
-723 ERPQT
+723 PENAN
-728 PDAAQGTVRTTF
+728 AASKGGNHGLKPMTTF
-740 FADDWHFAVLIRDGE
+740 VADDWHFAVLIRDGE

-793 TIWDRVIEPS
+793 TVWDRVIEPS

-820 RAISRAE
+820 RAVSRAE
-827 RKKRAQVQSSA
+827 RKKRTQVQSSA
-838 LLKVHEN
+838 LLKAHEN
-845 WSASMRF
+845 WSATMRF
-852 KNTKANNVSAVTA
+852 KNTKANDVSAVTA

-885 GGNFKDSSPGRLFV
+885 GGNFKDSLPGQLFV

-923 KMERLGSRVKVTLN
+923 KLERLGSRVKVTLN

-963 DFAPLEGTFE
+963 DFAPLEGAFE
-973 KVEVAGLEK
+973 KIEVAGLEK
-982 PAAPAPAPKIELAS
+982 PAAVAPAPKVELAS
-996 KPLSPEES
+996 QSLSPEES

-1046 YPMGM
+1046 YPLGM

-1060 VVRLEDTDHDGRYDK
+1060 VVRLEDTNHDGRYDK

-1100 APDIFFISPDGTKKV
+1100 APDIFFISPDGTKKL

-1179 GEFDPQTGPSQ
+1179 GEFDPQSGPSQ

-1216 DHYLRRNPHVI
+1216 DHYLRHNPHVI

-1270 RDQVLFES
+1270 RDQVLFND
-1278 GAAVPAA
+1278 GKT
-1285 QPGAGQRPAPHLH
+1285 H

-1320 FKATVDVGAL
+1320 FKAVRDPT
-1330 AKARESDSANTSNSR
+1330 ESKM
-1345 SLATAPTDFLA
+1345 DFLA

-1363 PVMVRTGPDG
+1363 PVMIRTGPDG

-1388 QWLPQNGKEEL
+1388 QWLPQNGKEQL

-1412 WKIVKESI
+1412 WKVVRASARS
-1420 GSRPVFEWD
+1420 GSAKAEATFA
-1429 NLSTTPGSVNGWL
+1429 SANGWC
-1442 RDKMQMVATW
+1442 RDKAQM
-1452 KGQMPADPSFASP
+1452 
-1465 RGMMAVHLAWTALLI
+1465 RALQ
-1480 GKDSHPGEI
+1480 GGEI
-1489 CLRLLR
+1489 AMKVDREAPFVQFVWTHLLKGTLSNEMVLQLFEF
-1495 QTQPTD
+1495 QTP
-1501 ALAARVREQALQMA
+1501 RVHEQALQIA
-1515 EKVAWSGDD
+1515 EKVEWKADD
-1524 SPPLHEALAKLVN
+1524 SSQLHNALTKLVN

-1566 LNSAEQGSP
+1566 LNSAKPGSP

-1587 LERVCARADAKSFA
+1587 LERVCEQTNANSFA
-1601 MLLRCALATK
+1601 MLLHCALATK
-1611 NDKAIA
+1611 NEKAIA

-1628 LEELM
+1628 QEELLT
-1633 AVLDEKNLSL
+1633 VLDEKNLSL

-1652 AKAREAVE
+1652 AKAREVVE
-1660 KMAARLQQAAESIQ
+1660 KMAAQLQQAADSTR

-1686 SDREHRERVKALLPE
+1686 SDREHREMVKGLLPE
-1701 LWAKTG
+1701 LWTKTG

-1718 QPQGGVEFLLE
+1718 QPQGGEQFLLE

-1752 TLALLK
+1752 TLALMK
-1758 RPEAKSADAA
+1758 RPEAKSADASM
-1768 TRARLMKHPKKG
+1768 RARLIKHPKKN
-1780 IANLAEKIFADSTS
+1780 IANLAEKVFADSTS
-1794 ATRAAVVEKFKPAL
+1794 ATRAAVVAKFKPAL
-1808 KLQGDETRGKT
+1808 TLTGDAAKGKV
-1819 VFASVCISC
+1819 VFSQVCISC
-1828 HRLDG
+1828 HKLDG

-1862 IIEPGFMAYHC
+1862 IIEPGFMAYHG

-1897 AGNIT
+1897 AGNVT
-1902 KSVLRSDVE
+1902 KSVLRSDVA
-1911 SLKSSGT
+1911 SLKSAGI

-1925 EAAMTPQSLAD
+1925 EAALTPQTLAD
-1936 LIAYLKLV
+1936 LIAYLKV
-1944 R
+1944 AR

>member
-1 MNLRHQVPEFER
+1 
-13 LFIKQ
+13 
-18 RLDNPALVKEWCAD
+18 
-32 VDHDVR
+32 
-38 LPLLALVEGQVIGR
+38 
-52 ATQHR
+52 
-57 RWRLSNLRVGD
+57 
-68 RMVSHTMKLV
+68 
-78 LTCLALLTTLTSAA
+78 
-92 TFRAG
+92 
-97 VATVDI
+97 VDI

-120 GEKLADKLFV
+120 GERLADKLFV

-154 ALIDEAKGIASKQ
+154 SLIDEAKGIAAKQ
-167 CGIPVERMMVSATH
+167 CGIPVDRMMVSATH

-278 PQISVIA
+278 PQLSVIA

-315 GLFCKHLAAKMG
+315 GLFCKHLAAKLG

-347 QMWMDYGAEKKTLT
+347 QMWMDYGAEKKTIT
-361 IDHYASEVADSAMK
+361 IDTYASEVADSAIK
-375 ALQTVKYVDH
+375 ALQTVTYVDH
-385 APLGMVEKTLELNY
+385 APLGMIEKTLELKY

-411 PIAAKIEN
+411 LIAAKIEN
-419 DVPKSK
+419 DVPKNK
-425 EEVYAREALILH
+425 EEIYAREALILH

-449 RIGDLSIA
+449 RIGEPGIGELSIA
-457 TLPNEVYAI
+457 TLPNEVYAV
-466 TGLKL
+466 TGLMLKWS
-471 REKSPFGT
+471 SPFQN

-486 NGAEGYIPPPE
+486 NGAEGYIPPSA

-510 TAGLEFFAETEIYEA
+510 TAGLEVGAEASIRDA
-525 LVSAVFP
+525 LRIM
-532 LHDSPSQP
+532 LHELD
-540 KVLRLGDYPTA
+540 L
-551 LKSSAPFAHWTLDSM
+551 APGR
-566 DLYAGLN
+566 GL
-573 VFFGNPPKPRYSNTR
+573 S
-588 RGMEAMP
+588 EDAP
-595 PYLAAENAKAALI
+595 PYTMKVIESDMELYLDFQDGLYDLGARHTGAKTIVKGTHALW
-608 FSGTIAIGL
+608 L
-617 PGVGSGLGYGEN
+617 PGFNAGLGYGDE
-629 SALHHSAFGVSDL
+629 SALKPQEVQVPRDK
-642 INRSI
+642 INRAI

-681 RKGEL
+681 RTGEL

-704 SLEWSAP
+704 RLEWTKERDLPSPPSSADLASP
-711 SEAPRSESSVRN
+711 APC
-723 ERPQT
+723 
-728 PDAAQGTVRTTF
+728 

-810 ISKVGEENAK
+810 VSKVGEENAK
-820 RAISRAE
+820 RAVSRAE

-838 LLKVHEN
+838 LLKAHEN

-885 GGNFKDSSPGRLFV
+885 GGNYKDSSPGRLFV

-923 KMERLGSRVKVTLN
+923 KLERLGSRVKVTLN

-948 TAPGAKELFFGKRCD
+948 TAPGAKELFFGRRCD
-963 DFAPLEGTFE
+963 DFAPLEGEFE

-996 KPLSPEES
+996 QPLSPEES
-1004 AKKWHVREGYRI
+1004 AKKWHVRDGYRI

-1046 YPMGM
+1046 YPLGM

-1060 VVRLEDTDHDGRYDK
+1060 VVRLEDTDRDGRYDK

-1179 GEFDPQTGPSQ
+1179 GEFDPQSGPSQ

-1270 RDQVLFES
+1270 RDQVLFNDS
-1278 GAAVPAA
+1278 KT
-1285 QPGAGQRPAPHLH
+1285 H

-1320 FKATVDVGAL
+1320 FKAVRDPA
-1330 AKARESDSANTSNSR
+1330 ESKM
-1345 SLATAPTDFLA
+1345 DFLA

-1412 WKIVKESI
+1412 WKVVRASARSGANDSAKAEATFASA
-1420 GSRPVFEWD
+1420 
-1429 NLSTTPGSVNGWL
+1429 NGWC
-1442 RDKMQMVATW
+1442 RDKAQMKALWSRKSPTFDPVASGVGTMQSAW
-1452 KGQMPADPSFASP
+1452 AALSLGKLSASDCL
-1465 RGMMAVHLAWTALLI
+1465 VLLN
-1480 GKDSHPGEI
+1480 DDYGE
-1489 CLRLLR
+1489 
-1495 QTQPTD
+1495 QS
-1501 ALAARVREQALQMA
+1501 RVREQALQMA
-1515 EKVAWSGDD
+1515 EKIDWKGDD
-1524 SPPLHEALAKLVN
+1524 IRLLQMALEARLE

-1552 ELKFEWAGDLLAEV
+1552 ELKFEWVGDLLVELLDA
-1566 LNSAEQGSP
+1566 APAGSP
-1575 LQGAALSSVLPH
+1575 LQGASMSSVLPH
-1587 LERVCARADAKSFA
+1587 LERVCALFPEGGEPENNKAIG
-1601 MLLRCALATK
+1601 MLFRCALATK
-1611 NDKAIA
+1611 NEKAIS
-1617 ALVTRMDAQKG
+1617 ALLSQIEAKIHF
-1628 LEELM
+1628 EELL

-1643 AAFAKQVTD
+1643 TDFAKQVTD
-1652 AKAREAVE
+1652 AKARAAVDQ
-1660 KMAARLQQAAESIQ
+1660 MAAKLQQAAESLK

-1686 SDREHRERVKALLPE
+1686 TDRGHRETVKGLLPE

-1707 NAEVL
+1707 GAEVL

-1718 QPQGGVEFLLE
+1718 QPKGGEQFLLE

-1738 RVQILETLLSNDAW
+1738 RTQILETLLSNDDWA
-1752 TLALLK
+1752 LALLK
-1758 RPEAKSADAA
+1758 RPEAKACDAA
-1768 TRARLMKHPKKG
+1768 TRARLMKHPKKN
-1780 IANLAEKIFADSTS
+1780 IAKLAEKVFADATS

-1808 KLQGDETRGKT
+1808 KLRGDAARGKT

-1828 HRLDG
+1828 HKLDG
-1833 VGLELGPDLRSVAQ
+1833 MGLELGPDLRSVAQ

-1897 AGNIT
+1897 AGNVT
-1902 KSVLRSDVE
+1902 KSVLRSDVA
-1911 SLKSSGT
+1911 SLKSAGI

>member
-1 MNLRHQVPEFER
+1 M
-13 LFIKQ
+13 K
-18 RLDNPALVKEWCAD
+18 
-32 VDHDVR
+32 
-38 LPLLALVEGQVIGR
+38 PLLFLFG
-52 ATQHR
+52 
-57 RWRLSNLRVGD
+57 
-68 RMVSHTMKLV
+68 
-78 LTCLALLTTLTSAA
+78 LAAVTAYA
-92 TFRAG
+92 QPVFRAG
-97 VATVDI
+97 VSAIDI
-103 SPTEFPRI
+103 SPKEFPRI
-111 IAGGFLEGR
+111 IAGMFTERTSDTLT
-120 GEKLADKLFV
+120 DHLFV

-154 ALIDEAKGIASKQ
+154 SLIDEAKGIASKQ
-167 CGIPVERMMVSATH
+167 CGIPVDRMMVSATH

-278 PQISVIA
+278 PQLSVIA

-315 GLFCKHLAAKMG
+315 GLFCKHLAAKLG

-347 QMWMDYGAEKKTLT
+347 QMWMDYGAEKKTIT
-361 IDHYASEVADSAMK
+361 IDHYASEVADSAIK

-385 APLGMVEKTLELNY
+385 APLGMVERTLELNY

-419 DVPKSK
+419 DLPKNK

-449 RIGDLSIA
+449 RIGDPSVGEISIA
-457 TLPNEVYAI
+457 TLPNEVYAA
-466 TGLKL
+466 TGLMLKWS
-471 REKSPFGT
+471 SPFGS

-486 NGAEGYIPPPE
+486 NGAEGYIPPVE
-497 QHELGGYTTWPAR
+497 QHDLGGYTTWPAR
-510 TAGLEFFAETEIYEA
+510 TAGLEVGAEAKIRNTLHEILRSLNLSPGRGVSEDSSEYT
-525 LVSAVFP
+525 SAVIGSHMRAMVDFQDERSFGLQRSPFP
-532 LHDSPSQP
+532 EKEFTVSVQGPHA
-540 KVLRLGDYPTA
+540 R
-551 LKSSAPFAHWTLDSM
+551 W
-566 DLYAGLN
+566 
-573 VFFGNPPKPRYSNTR
+573 
-588 RGMEAMP
+588 
-595 PYLAAENAKAALI
+595 
-608 FSGTIAIGL
+608 L
-617 PGVGSGLGYGEN
+617 PGFNAGLGYGDE
-629 SALHHSAFGVSDL
+629 SVLKTQVKVPSDK

-647 HLAGGHLET
+647 HLAGGHIEI
-656 SNLKL
+656 SGVKL
-661 GTQSSIALW
+661 ADHASIALW

-681 RKGEL
+681 RTGEL
-686 INALGVSLKA
+686 INALGVSLMT
-696 HQFPDHTV
+696 HQDTQH
-704 SLEWSAP
+704 
-711 SEAPRSESSVRN
+711 RVRLTIGG
-723 ERPQT
+723 EET
-728 PDAAQGTVRTTF
+728 KEGIL
-740 FADDWHFAVLIRDGE
+740 ADDWHFAVLIRDGE

-803 LIAKLWN
+803 LIAKLWD

-820 RAISRAE
+820 RAVSRAE

-838 LLKVHEN
+838 LLKAHEN

-885 GGNFKDSSPGRLFV
+885 GGNYKDSSPGRLFV

-923 KMERLGSRVKVTLN
+923 KLERLGSRVKVTLN

-973 KVEVAGLEK
+973 KVEVAGL
-982 PAAPAPAPKIELAS
+982 PAVGRVSDPAQAVRAQNAGSQTRPTDTQ
-996 KPLSPEES
+996 PLSPEES
-1004 AKKWHVREGYRI
+1004 AKKWHVRDGYRI

-1046 YPMGM
+1046 YPLGM

-1100 APDIFFISPDGTKKV
+1100 APDIFLISPDGAKKV

-1270 RDQVLFES
+1270 RDQVLFND
-1278 GAAVPAA
+1278 GKT
-1285 QPGAGQRPAPHLH
+1285 H
-1298 AFTCEPFHNVVQHHI
+1298 AFTCEPFHNVVQHHL
-1313 LEDDGVT
+1313 LEDEGVT
-1320 FKATVDVGAL
+1320 FKAVRDPA
-1330 AKARESDSANTSNSR
+1330 ESKM
-1345 SLATAPTDFLA
+1345 DFLA

-1388 QWLPQNGKEEL
+1388 QWLPQNGKDEL

-1412 WKIVKESI
+1412 WRVESI
-1420 GSRPVFEWD
+1420 AMKSARERKPDIPELKVVKWTERRNGWFNER
-1429 NLSTTPGSVNGWL
+1429 NGWL
-1442 RDKMQMVATW
+1442 RDKAQMLALQ
-1452 KGQMPADPSFASP
+1452 G
-1465 RGMMAVHLAWTALLI
+1465 GMMANQAQGDAAISQLTWTALQKGSLQN
-1480 GKDSHPGEI
+1480 EM
-1489 CLRLLR
+1489 CLKLLELES
-1495 QTQPTD
+1495 P
-1501 ALAARVREQALQMA
+1501 RVREQVLQMA
-1515 EKVAWSGDD
+1515 EKLQWKGAES
-1524 SPPLHEALAKLVN
+1524 SPLQKALAKLVN

-1566 LNSAEQGSP
+1566 LNSAEPGSP

-1587 LERVCARADAKSFA
+1587 LERVCGRVDTKSFA

-1611 NDKAIA
+1611 NEKAIA
-1617 ALVTRMDAQKG
+1617 TLVTRPDSQKG
-1628 LEELM
+1628 LEELL

-1660 KMAARLQQAAESIQ
+1660 KMATRLQQAADSVQ

-1707 NAEVL
+1707 DAEVL
-1712 RLVAKL
+1712 RLISKL
-1718 QPQGGVEFLLE
+1718 QPKGGEQFLLE

-1768 TRARLMKHPKKG
+1768 TRARLMKHPKKN
-1780 IANLAEKIFADSTS
+1780 IASLAEKVFADSTS

-1808 KLQGDETRGKT
+1808 KLQGDATRGKT

-1828 HRLDG
+1828 HKLDG

-1897 AGNIT
+1897 AGNLT
-1902 KSVLRSDVE
+1902 KSVLRSDVA
-1911 SLKSSGT
+1911 SLKSAGI

-1936 LIAYLKLV
+1936 LIAYLKQP

>member
-1 MNLRHQVPEFER
+1 MKDRAVLPRGSFMPLR
-13 LFIKQ
+13 
-18 RLDNPALVKEWCAD
+18 
-32 VDHDVR
+32 
-38 LPLLALVEGQVIGR
+38 PLLLAALC
-52 ATQHR
+52 
-57 RWRLSNLRVGD
+57 LSPLPA
-68 RMVSHTMKLV
+68 VS
-78 LTCLALLTTLTSAA
+78 S
-92 TFRAG
+92 TFQAG

-103 SPTEFPRI
+103 SPKSFPRI

-120 GEKLADKLFV
+120 GEKNADALKV

-154 ALIDEAKGIASKQ
+154 SLIDDAKALASNQ
-167 CGIPVERMMVSATH
+167 CGIPVDRMMVGATH

-187 AMGCLGTRKDTVYAK
+187 AMGCLGTRRDTEYAK
-202 FLTPKIAEAI
+202 FLMPKIAEAI
-212 VAANAALQPA
+212 VAADAALQPA
-222 RIGWGSFDDWEHTH
+222 RIGWGSFNDWEHTH

-246 EVVDPFGQPTG
+246 EVADPFGQPTG
-257 RANMHPGYLSK
+257 RANMHPGHLSK

-278 PQISVIA
+278 PQLSVIS
-285 LQTLDGKPLGV
+285 LQSLDGRPLGV

-305 GTAPVSADYF
+305 GSGPISADYY
-315 GLFCKHLAAKMG
+315 GHFCKHLAAKMG
-327 QQGDGNGPFVCAMS
+327 QQGDGNDPFVCAMS

-361 IDHYASEVADSAMK
+361 IDSYARAVADSAMK

-385 APLGMVEKTLELNY
+385 APLGMIEKTLELNY
-399 RVPDEKRLAWAR
+399 RVPDENRLAWAR

-419 DVPKSK
+419 DVPKNK

-437 ERQKTSVKLQAI
+437 ERQRTTVKLQAI

-471 REKSPFGT
+471 RQASPFGI

-497 QHELGGYTTWPAR
+497 QHTLGGYTTWPAR
-510 TAGLEFFAETEIYEA
+510 TAGLEVQAEPRMVKTLSEA
-525 LVSAVFP
+525 VARLLDKPAVRKKP
-532 LHDSPSQP
+532 
-540 KVLRLGDYPTA
+540 
-551 LKSSAPFAHWTLDSM
+551 SAPGT
-566 DLYAGLN
+566 YAAAVLA
-573 VFFGNPPKPRYSNTR
+573 S
-588 RGMEAMP
+588 EARAYFRCQDTASP
-595 PYLAAENAKAALI
+595 LVNEVGP
-608 FSGTIAIGL
+608 AIRPAGGHAFHL
-617 PGVGSGLGYGEN
+617 PGPGSGLGYDEE
-629 SALHHSAFGVSDL
+629 SALKSSPFSDPQS

-661 GTQSSIALW
+661 GTQASIALW

-681 RKGEL
+681 RTGDL

-704 SLEWSAP
+704 SLEWSAQ
-711 SEAPRSESSVRN
+711 SSVR
-723 ERPQT
+723 T
-728 PDAAQGTVRTTF
+728 I

-755 NVRVH
+755 DVRVH
-760 LDGSEKPVLTGKA
+760 LDGGEKPVLTGKA
-773 GKAANEVLFGQ
+773 GKVANEVLLGQ

-793 TIWDRVIEPS
+793 TIWDRAIEPA
-803 LIAKLWN
+803 LIAKLWK
-810 ISKVGEENAK
+810 ISKVGEENAMRAVSREESRK
-820 RAISRAE
+820 RGAAVSA
-827 RKKRAQVQSSA
+827 AQKDAVQKTA
-838 LLKVHEN
+838 PHPQN

-885 GGNFKDSSPGRLFV
+885 GGSYKDSEPGKLFV
-899 FNGNAASQIVRGTT
+899 FNGNAADQVVRGKTL
-913 VIEPGTWNDV
+913 IQPGVWHDV
-923 KMERLGSRVKVTLN
+923 KLERLGSRVKVTLN

-943 AELPV
+943 DELPV

-963 DFAPLEGTFE
+963 DFAPLEGEFD
-973 KVEVAGLEK
+973 KVDVAGLESG
-982 PAAPAPAPKIELAS
+982 AAVLAASKNAGETPAPHS
-996 KPLSPEES
+996 QPLSPEES

-1046 YPMGM
+1046 YPLGM

-1060 VVRLEDTDHDGRYDK
+1060 VVRLEDADSDGRYDK

-1157 ECKLTGEKIDL
+1157 ECRLTGEKIDL
-1168 GSRDFRFKPDT
+1168 GSRDFRFKPDS
-1179 GEFDPQTGPSQ
+1179 GEFDPQSGPSQ

-1198 GHWFGVQNSFPLW
+1198 GRWFGVQNSFPLW

-1216 DHYLRRNPHVI
+1216 DHYLRRNPHII

-1270 RDQVLFES
+1270 RDAVLFTD
-1278 GAAVPAA
+1278 GKT
-1285 QPGAGQRPAPHLH
+1285 H
-1298 AFTCEPFHNVVQHHI
+1298 AFTCEPFHNVVQHHL

-1320 FKATVDVGAL
+1320 FKALRDPA
-1330 AKARESDSANTSNSR
+1330 ESK
-1345 SLATAPTDFLA
+1345 TDFLA

-1388 QWLPQNGKEEL
+1388 QWLPQNGKDEL

-1412 WKIVKESI
+1412 WKVVRAS
-1420 GSRPVFEWD
+1420 SR
-1429 NLSTTPGSVNGWL
+1429 SVATKAAATLASANGWL
-1442 RDKMQMVATW
+1442 RDKAQMKASWAKPGMQTVASLIEQVTHGRNAAA
-1452 KGQMPADPSFASP
+1452 KAQA
-1465 RGMMAVHLAWTALLI
+1465 AWTLHQAGQLTPDLLKLLLLSDHDEVVVQGLQIAETKSWSDNEEALLLLVNS
-1480 GKDSHPGEI
+1480 DRARHP
-1489 CLRLLR
+1489 
-1495 QTQPTD
+1495 
-1501 ALAARVREQALQMA
+1501 RVRMQLALSAGQ
-1515 EKVAWSGDD
+1515 WSGDWPAD
-1524 SPPLHEALAKLVN
+1524 ILAMTLDEA
-1537 DKDAKVRLQLACTLG
+1537 
-1552 ELKFEWAGDLLAEV
+1552 EP
-1566 LNSAEQGSP
+1566 GSP
-1575 LQGAALSSVLPH
+1575 VWGAALGSCLPH
-1587 LERVCARADAKSFA
+1587 LTRISEQFA
-1601 MLLRCALATK
+1601 AQDDKAGPGILGTLLRCALATK
-1611 NDKAIA
+1611 NDKATA
-1617 ALVTRMDAQKG
+1617 ALVTRLEAQSG
-1628 LEELM
+1628 LEELL
-1633 AVLDEKNLSL
+1633 AVLDEKSLSL
-1643 AAFAKQVTD
+1643 TDFAKQVTD
-1652 AKAREAVE
+1652 LKARAAVDR
-1660 KMAARLQQAAESIQ
+1660 MATKLQQAAESLK

-1686 SDREHRERVKALLPE
+1686 TDRGHRETVKDMLPE

-1707 NAEVL
+1707 GAEVL

-1718 QPQGGVEFLLE
+1718 QPQGGEQFLLD

-1738 RVQILETLLSNDAW
+1738 RTQILETLLSNDDWA
-1752 TLALLK
+1752 LALLK
-1758 RPEAKSADAA
+1758 RPEAKACDVA
-1768 TRARLMKHPKKG
+1768 TRARLMKHPKKN
-1780 IANLAEKIFADSTS
+1780 IAKLAEKVFADATS
-1794 ATRAAVVEKFKPAL
+1794 ASRAAVVERFKPAL
-1808 KLQGDETRGKT
+1808 KLQGDAARGKT

-1828 HRLDG
+1828 HKLDG
-1833 VGLELGPDLRSVAQ
+1833 VGLDLGPDLRSVAQ

-1897 AGNIT
+1897 AGNVT
-1902 KSVLRSDVE
+1902 KSVLRSEVATLR
-1911 SLKSSGT
+1911 STGT

-1925 EAAMTPQSLAD
+1925 EAALTPASLAD
-1936 LIAYLKLV
+1936 LIAYLKMP
-1944 R
+1944 RG

>member
-1 MNLRHQVPEFER
+1 
-13 LFIKQ
+13 
-18 RLDNPALVKEWCAD
+18 
-32 VDHDVR
+32 
-38 LPLLALVEGQVIGR
+38 
-52 ATQHR
+52 
-57 RWRLSNLRVGD
+57 
-68 RMVSHTMKLV
+68 MKLV
-78 LTCLALLTTLTSAA
+78 LTCLAFLTTLASAA

-138 KMKIAFAI
+138 KLKIAFAI

-154 ALIDEAKGIASKQ
+154 PLIDEAKGIAAKQ
-167 CGIPVERMMVSATH
+167 CGIPVDRMMVSATH

-212 VAANAALQPA
+212 VAADKALQPA

-278 PQISVIA
+278 PQLSVIA
-285 LQTLDGKPLGV
+285 LQTPDGKPLGV

-305 GTAPVSADYF
+305 GTSPVSADYF

-347 QMWMDYGAEKKTLT
+347 QMWMDYGAEKKTIT
-361 IDHYASEVADSAMK
+361 IDTYASEVADSAIK
-375 ALQTVKYVDH
+375 ALQTVTYADH

-419 DVPKSK
+419 DLPKTK

-471 REKSPFGT
+471 REWSPFKT

-486 NGAEGYIPPPE
+486 NGAEGYIPPME

-510 TAGLEFFAETEIYEA
+510 TAGLHEFAESRMVTQLLNIIGELA
-525 LVSAVFP
+525 G
-532 LHDSPSQP
+532 
-540 KVLRLGDYPTA
+540 KR
-551 LKSSAPFAHWTLDSM
+551 
-566 DLYAGLN
+566 DLYRVAKNGL
-573 VFFGNPPKPRYSNTR
+573 FFDLVRESNPIVYFRCEDVGKSLKNEVR
-588 RGMEAMP
+588 
-595 PYLAAENAKAALI
+595 PYYKGLSVGYEKLALY
-608 FSGTIAIGL
+608 L
-617 PGVGSGLGYGEN
+617 PGPGSGLGYGNE
-629 SALHHSAFGVSDL
+629 SALSDSPFCIPGQ
-642 INRSI
+642 INRCLQI
-647 HLAGGHLET
+647 VEGAIEHNWRDIYFET
-656 SNLKL
+656 IKAYTGESVAPRHA
-661 GTQSSIALW
+661 SIALW

-681 RKGEL
+681 RTGEL

-704 SLEWSAP
+704 QLELASGD
-711 SEAPRSESSVRN
+711 SNVVQSFSS
-723 ERPQT
+723 T
-728 PDAAQGTVRTTF
+728 DATNTANANATSQGNGHGLKPMTTF

-773 GKAANEVLFGQ
+773 GKAADEVLFGQ
-784 GLEGRLDEI
+784 ELEGRLDEI
-793 TIWDRVIEPS
+793 TIWDHVIEPS

-820 RAISRAE
+820 RAVSRAE
-827 RKKRAQVQSSA
+827 RKKRGAAVSAAQKDAVQRTAPHS
-838 LLKVHEN
+838 EN

-852 KNTKANNVSAVTA
+852 RNTKANNVSAVTA

-885 GGNFKDSSPGRLFV
+885 GGSYKDSSPGRLFV

-923 KMERLGSRVKVTLN
+923 KLERLGSRVKVTLN

-973 KVEVAGLEK
+973 KVEVAGL
-982 PAAPAPAPKIELAS
+982 PAVGRVSDPAQAVRAQNAGSQTRPTDTQ
-996 KPLSPEES
+996 PLSPEES

-1046 YPMGM
+1046 YPLGM

-1060 VVRLEDTDHDGRYDK
+1060 VVRLEDSDHDGRYDK

-1270 RDQVLFES
+1270 RDVKLFND
-1278 GAAVPAA
+1278 GKT
-1285 QPGAGQRPAPHLH
+1285 H
-1298 AFTCEPFHNVVQHHI
+1298 AFTCEPFHNVVQHI
-1313 LEDDGVT
+1313 VLEDDGVT

-1330 AKARESDSANTSNSR
+1330 AKAREGDSANTSNSR

-1388 QWLPQNGKEEL
+1388 QWLPQSGKEEL

-1412 WKIVKESI
+1412 WRVVKSSHLAPRDEQTASKS
-1420 GSRPVFEWD
+1420 GKASGK
-1429 NLSTTPGSVNGWL
+1429 GSVPFISTERDYYFASPNGWL
-1442 RDKMQMVATW
+1442 RDKAQ
-1452 KGQMPADPSFASP
+1452 
-1465 RGMMAVHLAWTALLI
+1465 MMAVYGGELPDDLSIYPPSGIIQAQLAWTYFLTQGQAPHR
-1480 GKDSHPGEI
+1480 DN
-1489 CLRLLR
+1489 CLSLLR
-1495 QTQPTD
+1495 YTQPTD
-1501 ALAARVREQALQMA
+1501 TLTARVHEQALQMA
-1515 EKVAWSGDD
+1515 EKIEWKGDD
-1524 SPPLHEALAKLVN
+1524 SSPLQKALAKLVN

-1566 LNSAEQGSP
+1566 LNSAEAGSP

-1611 NDKAIA
+1611 NEKAIA
-1617 ALVTRMDAQKG
+1617 VLVTRMDAQKG
-1628 LEELM
+1628 LEELL

-1652 AKAREAVE
+1652 AKARKAVE
-1660 KMAARLQQAAESIQ
+1660 KMAARLQQAADSIQ

-1686 SDREHRERVKALLPE
+1686 SDREHRDRVKALLPE
-1701 LWAKTG
+1701 LWAKSVDVGALAKVRPDGST
-1707 NAEVL
+1707 NAPDSRSLATAPTEVL
-1712 RLVAKL
+1712 RLVSKL
-1718 QPQGGVEFLLE
+1718 QPQGGEQFLLE

-1768 TRARLMKHPKKG
+1768 TRARLMKHPKKN
-1780 IANLAEKIFADSTS
+1780 IASLAEKVFADSTS

-1808 KLQGDETRGKT
+1808 KLQGDAARGKN

-1828 HRLDG
+1828 HKLDG
-1833 VGLELGPDLRSVAQ
+1833 VGIELGPDLRSVAQ

-1902 KSVLRSDVE
+1902 KSVLRSDVA
-1911 SLKSSGT
+1911 SLKSAGI

-1936 LIAYLKLV
+1936 LIAYLKQP

>member
-1 MNLRHQVPEFER
+1 
-13 LFIKQ
+13 
-18 RLDNPALVKEWCAD
+18 
-32 VDHDVR
+32 
-38 LPLLALVEGQVIGR
+38 
-52 ATQHR
+52 
-57 RWRLSNLRVGD
+57 
-68 RMVSHTMKLV
+68 MVSHAMKLV
-78 LTCLALLTTLTSAA
+78 LTCLAFLTTLASAA

-154 ALIDEAKGIASKQ
+154 SLIDEAKGIAAKQ
-167 CGIPVERMMVSATH
+167 CGIPVDRMMVSATH

-278 PQISVIA
+278 PQLSVIA

-347 QMWMDYGAEKKTLT
+347 QMWMDYGAEKKTIT
-361 IDHYASEVADSAMK
+361 IDTYASEVADSAMK

-399 RVPDEKRLAWAR
+399 RVPDAKRLAWAR

-437 ERQKTSVKLQAI
+437 ERQKTTVKLQAI

-471 REKSPFGT
+471 REWAPFKM

-486 NGAEGYIPPPE
+486 NGAEGYIPPLN
-497 QHELGGYTTWPAR
+497 QHKLGGYTTWPAR
-510 TAGLEFFAETEIYEA
+510 TAGLEEGAE
-525 LVSAVFP
+525 
-532 LHDSPSQP
+532 
-540 KVLRLGDYPTA
+540 G
-551 LKSSAPFAHWTLDSM
+551 
-566 DLYAGLN
+566 
-573 VFFGNPPKPRYSNTR
+573 
-588 RGMEAMP
+588 
-595 PYLAAENAKAALI
+595 LI
-608 FSGTIAIGL
+608 FSALFASCFELAGKPKQL
-617 PGVGSGLGYGEN
+617 PGHENGQYAEEVLRSEPAKYARLENEGGCQMAERTSRPTGAVMADGGFATYLPGPGSGLGYGDEE
-629 SALHHSAFGVSDL
+629 ALKSSAFSGPHQ
-642 INRSI
+642 INRCI
-647 HLAGGHLET
+647 HIAGGHLGT
-656 SNLKL
+656 FLKNTERKL
-661 GTQSSIALW
+661 INGNWQTVEITPPTSIALW

-681 RKGEL
+681 RTGEL

-696 HQFPDHTV
+696 HQDAKH
-704 SLEWSAP
+704 
-711 SEAPRSESSVRN
+711 RVRLMLGG
-723 ERPQT
+723 EVT
-728 PDAAQGTVRTTF
+728 KEEL

-760 LDGSEKPVLTGKA
+760 LDGSEKPVLIGKA
-773 GKAANEVLFGQ
+773 GKTEDEVLFGK

-793 TIWDRVIEPS
+793 TIWKRAIEPS
-803 LIAKLWN
+803 LITKLWN
-810 ISKVGEENAK
+810 ISKVGEENAQ
-820 RAISRAE
+820 RAVRRTE
-827 RKKRAQVQSSA
+827 RKKQMQVQSSA
-838 LLKVHEN
+838 LLKAHEN

-923 KMERLGSRVKVTLN
+923 KLERLGSRVKVTLN

-943 AELPV
+943 TELPV

-973 KVEVAGLEK
+973 KVEVAGL
-982 PAAPAPAPKIELAS
+982 PAVGRVSDPAQAVRAQNAGSQTRPTDTQ
-996 KPLSPEES
+996 PLSPEES
-1004 AKKWHVREGYRI
+1004 AKKWHVRDGYRI

-1037 RLWVIEMAD
+1037 CLWVIEMAD
-1046 YPMGM
+1046 YPLGM

-1060 VVRLEDTDHDGRYDK
+1060 LVRLEDTDSDGRYDK

-1270 RDQVLFES
+1270 RDQVLFND
-1278 GAAVPAA
+1278 GKT
-1285 QPGAGQRPAPHLH
+1285 H
-1298 AFTCEPFHNVVQHHI
+1298 AFTCEPFHNVVQHHV

-1320 FKATVDVGAL
+1320 FKATPDVV
-1330 AKARESDSANTSNSR
+1330 RESSRGPGAEPRGDSRT
-1345 SLATAPTDFLA
+1345 TTDFLA

-1412 WKIVKESI
+1412 WRVVKSSHLAPRDEHTASKSGKASGKGNVPFI
-1420 GSRPVFEWD
+1420 
-1429 NLSTTPGSVNGWL
+1429 STERDDYFASPNGWL
-1442 RDKMQMVATW
+1442 RDKAQMRALWDKPSEKTIASVLFNVRCPYIN
-1452 KGQMPADPSFASP
+1452 GPAA
-1465 RGMMAVHLAWTALLI
+1465 MVQAAWTLHQLGLLKPEYLELLLLSDNDEVVVQGLQIAETMPWSTNEQGLLMLMNDAVKIEHPRIMMQLALSA
-1480 GKDSHPGEI
+1480 GN
-1489 CLRLLR
+1489 
-1495 QTQPTD
+1495 
-1501 ALAARVREQALQMA
+1501 
-1515 EKVAWSGDD
+1515 WSGDWPAGAVG
-1524 SPPLHEALAKLVN
+1524 SGLLEA
-1537 DKDAKVRLQLACTLG
+1537 
-1552 ELKFEWAGDLLAEV
+1552 EP
-1566 LNSAEQGSP
+1566 GSP
-1575 LQGAALSSVLPH
+1575 LWGAAFSSCLRD
-1587 LERVCARADAKSFA
+1587 LTRISELFA
-1601 MLLRCALATK
+1601 EDDREVAPGMIGTLLRCALATK
-1611 NDKAIA
+1611 NDQAIA
-1617 ALVTRMDAQKG
+1617 ALVRRLEAHNG
-1628 LEELM
+1628 LEELL

-1660 KMAARLQQAAESIQ
+1660 KMAATLQQAADSIQ
-1674 TAPTMESLALLA
+1674 TAPTMESLTLLA

-1712 RLVAKL
+1712 RLVSKL

-1768 TRARLMKHPKKG
+1768 TRARLMKHPKKN
-1780 IANLAEKIFADSTS
+1780 IANLADKVFADSTS
-1794 ATRAAVVEKFKPAL
+1794 ATRAAVVGKFKPAL
-1808 KLQGDETRGKT
+1808 KLQGDAARGKT

-1828 HRLDG
+1828 HKLDG

-1897 AGNIT
+1897 AGNMT
-1902 KSVLRSDVE
+1902 KSVLRSEIV
-1911 SLKSSGT
+1911 SLKSTGT

-1925 EAAMTPQSLAD
+1925 EAALTPQSLAD
-1936 LIAYLKLV
+1936 LIAYLKV
-1944 R
+1944 AR

>member
-1 MNLRHQVPEFER
+1 MKSL
-13 LFIKQ
+13 LFLLGLAAISAQ
-18 RLDNPALVKEWCAD
+18 AQPA
-32 VDHDVR
+32 
-38 LPLLALVEGQVIGR
+38 
-52 ATQHR
+52 
-57 RWRLSNLRVGD
+57 
-68 RMVSHTMKLV
+68 
-78 LTCLALLTTLTSAA
+78 
-92 TFRAG
+92 FRAG
-97 VATVDI
+97 VSAIDI
-103 SPTEFPRI
+103 TPTTFPRI

-120 GEKLADKLFV
+120 GDKIADRLHV

-154 ALIDEAKGIASKQ
+154 SLIDEAKTLASKQ
-167 CGIPVERMMVSATH
+167 CGIPLDRMMVSATH

-187 AMGCLGTRKDTVYAK
+187 AMGCLGTRKDTEYGK

-212 VAANAALQPA
+212 VAADKALQPA

-246 EVVDPFGQPTG
+246 EVVDPFGEPTG

-278 PQISVIA
+278 PQLSVIS
-285 LQTLDGKPLGV
+285 LQTADGKPLGV

-305 GTAPVSADYF
+305 GSGPISSDYY
-315 GLFCKHLAAKMG
+315 GLFCKHLADKLG
-327 QQGDGNGPFVCAMS
+327 QPGEGNGPFVCAMS

-347 QMWMDYGAEKKTLT
+347 QMWMDYGAEKKTIT
-361 IDHYASEVADSAMK
+361 IDTYASEVANSAIK

-419 DVPKSK
+419 DVPKNK

-437 ERQKTSVKLQAI
+437 ERQKTTVKLQAI

-471 REKSPFGT
+471 REWSPFKT

-486 NGAEGYIPPPE
+486 NGAEGYIPPYE
-497 QHELGGYTTWPAR
+497 QHKLGGYTTWPAR
-510 TAGLEFFAETEIYEA
+510 TAGLEAEAESKMLPQLSYALGILGKGVAREAKKKAGVYGHEIEASKPSAHYSCDEIVSLKLHSPLSFARSMRSDEWVHNA
-525 LVSAVFP
+525 LLVGG
-532 LHDSPSQP
+532 H
-540 KVLRLGDYPTA
+540 
-551 LKSSAPFAHWTLDSM
+551 
-566 DLYAGLN
+566 
-573 VFFGNPPKPRYSNTR
+573 
-588 RGMEAMP
+588 AM
-595 PYLAAENAKAALI
+595 Y
-608 FSGTIAIGL
+608 L
-617 PGVGSGLGYGEN
+617 PGVGSGLGYGVE
-629 SALHHSAFGVSDL
+629 SALKLSPFSKDQS
-642 INRSI
+642 INR
-647 HLAGGHLET
+647 AVQVTGGHIKADW
-656 SNLKL
+656 SNLPVERASQKEPAP
-661 GTQSSIALW
+661 SAASIALW

-681 RKGEL
+681 RTGEL

-704 SLEWSAP
+704 KLEWGDKVASA
-711 SEAPRSESSVRN
+711 SAVGSDSAKAE
-723 ERPQT
+723 
-728 PDAAQGTVRTTF
+728 TTF
-740 FADDWHFAVLIRDGE
+740 LADDWHFAVLIRDGE

-760 LDGSEKPVLTGKA
+760 LDGSEKPVFTGKA
-773 GKAANEVLFGQ
+773 GKAADEVLFGQ

-820 RAISRAE
+820 RAMSRAE
-827 RKKRAQVQSSA
+827 RKKRAQVQGSA
-838 LLKVHEN
+838 LLKAHEN

-874 DHQAPG
+874 DPQAPG

-885 GGNFKDSSPGRLFV
+885 GGSYKDSSPGRLFV

-923 KMERLGSRVKVTLN
+923 KLERFGSRVKVMLN

-963 DFAPLEGTFE
+963 DFAPLEGAFE

-982 PAAPAPAPKIELAS
+982 PAAPAPAPKVELAS
-996 KPLSPEES
+996 QPLSPEES
-1004 AKKWHVREGYRI
+1004 AKKWHVRDGYRI

-1030 FDWDEQG
+1030 FDWDDQG

-1046 YPMGM
+1046 YPLGM

-1236 PRNPPVYPASSMEK
+1236 PRNPSVYPASRMEK

-1270 RDQVLFES
+1270 RDRVLFDD
-1278 GAAVPAA
+1278 GKT
-1285 QPGAGQRPAPHLH
+1285 H
-1298 AFTCEPFHNVVQHHI
+1298 AFTCEPFHNVVQHHL
-1313 LEDDGVT
+1313 LEDEGVT
-1320 FKATVDVGAL
+1320 FNAVRDPA
-1330 AKARESDSANTSNSR
+1330 ESKM
-1345 SLATAPTDFLA
+1345 DFLA

-1412 WKIVKESI
+1412 WKVVRASARSGANDSAKAESTFASANGWRRDKAQMIAIWQNQEPVHASDLVNGRQEGTQLMWTYLAQNNPKAVSAWCRSTLLASKEKHLRSAFA
-1420 GSRPVFEWD
+1420 PVF
-1429 NLSTTPGSVNGWL
+1429 
-1442 RDKMQMVATW
+1442 A
-1452 KGQMPADPSFASP
+1452 
-1465 RGMMAVHLAWTALLI
+1465 
-1480 GKDSHPGEI
+1480 
-1489 CLRLLR
+1489 
-1495 QTQPTD
+1495 
-1501 ALAARVREQALQMA
+1501 QALQMA
-1515 EKVAWSGDD
+1515 EKIDWKASDMRELQQG
-1524 SPPLHEALAKLVN
+1524 LAELVSYQ
-1537 DKDAKVRLQLACTLG
+1537 DAKVRLQLACTLG

-1566 LNSAEQGSP
+1566 LNSAEPDSP

-1587 LERVCARADAKSFA
+1587 LERVCARSDSKSFA

-1611 NDKAIA
+1611 NEKAIA
-1617 ALVTRMDAQKG
+1617 VLVTRMDAQKG
-1628 LEELM
+1628 LEELL
-1633 AVLDEKNLSL
+1633 AVLDEQNLSL

-1660 KMAARLQQAAESIQ
+1660 KMAARLQQAADLIQ

-1712 RLVAKL
+1712 RLVSKL
-1718 QPQGGVEFLLE
+1718 QPQGGEQFLLE
-1729 GWDQRTPAL
+1729 GWDLRTPAL

-1768 TRARLMKHPKKG
+1768 TRARLMKHPKKN
-1780 IANLAEKIFADSTS
+1780 IASLAEKVFADSTS

-1808 KLQGDETRGKT
+1808 KLPGDATRGKT

-1828 HRLDG
+1828 HQLDG
-1833 VGLELGPDLRSVAQ
+1833 VGLELGPDLRSVTQ

-1897 AGNIT
+1897 AGNVT
-1902 KSVLRSDVE
+1902 KSVLRSEVA
-1911 SLKSSGT
+1911 SLKSAGT

-1925 EAAMTPQSLAD
+1925 EAAMNPQSMAD
-1936 LIAYLKLV
+1936 LITYLKQS